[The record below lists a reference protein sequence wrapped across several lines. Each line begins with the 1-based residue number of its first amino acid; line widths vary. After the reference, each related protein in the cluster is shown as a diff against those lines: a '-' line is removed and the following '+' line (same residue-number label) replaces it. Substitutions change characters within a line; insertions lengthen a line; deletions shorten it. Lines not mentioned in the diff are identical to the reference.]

1 MDKKL
6 FLEKL
11 YQLRENIQKVI
22 DYRKEKS
29 SIDINPDSP
38 DAGFTVN
45 AIYLHTGIPNAYDV
59 FYGSLNK
66 QGFYLA
72 ELFDLKYGDEN
83 KYDMNFYQFHMD
95 FFNQTVDVEKLQL
108 AENSLGKLDVML
120 KFTDTLLGEEQ
131 PLDKELAID
140 ALGILNSN
148 INNKLLSVGYRS
160 TEDDVYIVPTD
171 AFIHMDENLLLG
183 ITTSDRYIDKNM
195 KHWVVNRLTHSISD
209 ENASYLITQSGAI
222 ETLWI
227 EKQNRKTIK
236 ESEPSSKEFNSEDTK
251 KDRHDLDGQQD
262 GIVEL
267 NLFTNETIIGRKVPT
282 NLSASTALGLPHQ
295 YPNYSTN
302 KEIYHEVLRNDH
314 KFFSR
319 LPTLYETAKKFDILL
334 ANRTWEI
341 IVDSE
346 DGKVD
351 IYSIN
356 VRKDQFGHLL
366 GLKYLENGSE
376 SPQLDLYNDLINGAI
391 NINRVLVKEKGETTK
406 KMSVM
411 RDFMANINTDSLFF
425 KDISGFKKRTG
436 VSKALYVPKKQI
448 FEGFR
453 ELADKSLV
461 WVTNM
466 SIRNSK
472 VKREIK
478 EFNQKNVLAMLTH
491 KNGED
496 IRVIMFNSEI
506 PNASEKLSKSMNYIE
521 RSDWRL
527 RDQEQVISLMEDLL
541 KQKVNETQ
549 TVQDLIIQHQL
560 ELNLTD
566 IHGDDPSGLVT
577 EFLKS
582 ARESGIT
589 KQEITHVNQ
598 LVNWAKDKSILLA
611 NQQQKN
617 AEITWP
623 KERGEKKIMNP
634 EVKSKLESS
643 SPLVRRSVL
652 ARNDLTEEVIDR
664 LANDSDV
671 SVRALTATYGY
682 RLDKLVH
689 DSEDRVVIEVLQ
701 HMYGLDVIEQNF
713 KLTEEEKANA
723 MKQTEVTND
732 LPAIEKLR
740 VNANLVT
747 KAGYH
752 LEQQYQE
759 NMPFILV
766 ALAGQGYK
774 LDELAQ
780 HENPMVSKLAKYHQN
795 DLKYSLTGTGTKEEK
810 LELIAK
816 GKYRAYFLNDEDP
829 DIRKALI
836 TTKVVYASG
845 GYTAGYAL
853 DVLSQDVDPSVAKL
867 AKEKIIE
874 NQMYLLPENQ
884 IQNPDLE
891 KEQNQEPYYSV
902 APAMEEVEVT
912 PMIDTGIQTLV
923 DNHELQQWKKNPD
936 LYFVKGLKKVAIER
950 QKDGSFKVSEKFAPT
965 DDKSKQRVEEILS
978 KQTGQT
984 QEIKEPEKDFN
995 PLDKENISQYAL
1007 DLIKNYV
1014 ADPQEMKDYLDFMSK
1029 FPNLSPR
1036 NVALIQKQWHGANA
1050 VATYNQWAE
1059 YHEKLGLTADD
1070 IEPSTRV
1077 YKNRKTG
1084 EEKTYTEA
1092 KLSVKAGEKA
1102 EITLFRPIFSDVIPS
1117 LDEKGNIKVDSTG
1130 SPILKLKEYAT
1141 EMEKQAL
1148 KEGKIKVVDQR
1159 RTGFTTYKV
1168 FELSQTNLK
1177 PESYPKA
1184 MPNRHYNFDVDEE
1197 VAKKMIEG
1205 LKDYSNE
1212 IGVPIKIDT
1221 ANNLGNAHGAYYPTL
1236 EMILLNKNN
1245 TPTENIGT
1253 SIHEL
1258 AHATLH
1264 NNKKVEASVAE
1275 FEAEMTSYIVAK
1287 SFGMDTGDKAVHYIA
1302 GWTKNLS
1309 LMDDKQLN
1317 ESLSRV
1323 HKTAQKMIDTINKR
1337 MDPPINKAKEKANN
1351 QQQNMNQPLS
1361 FMSNSARSI

>member
-1 MDKKL
+1 MD
-6 FLEKL
+6 
-11 YQLRENIQKVI
+11 
-22 DYRKEKS
+22 
-29 SIDINPDSP
+29 
-38 DAGFTVN
+38 
-45 AIYLHTGIPNAYDV
+45 
-59 FYGSLNK
+59 
-66 QGFYLA
+66 
-72 ELFDLKYGDEN
+72 
-83 KYDMNFYQFHMD
+83 
-95 FFNQTVDVEKLQL
+95 
-108 AENSLGKLDVML
+108 KLDVML
-120 KFTDTLLGEEQ
+120 KFTDTLLGEDQ

-148 INNKLLSVGYRS
+148 FNTKLLSVGYRS
-160 TEDDVYIVPTD
+160 TEDDVYIVPTND
-171 AFIHMDENLLLG
+171 LIHMEENMLLG

-195 KHWVVNRLTHSISD
+195 NQRVVNRLTHSISD

-236 ESEPSSKEFNSEDTK
+236 VAEPSSKEFDSEDTK
-251 KDRHDLDGQQD
+251 KDRHGLDGQQD
-262 GIVEL
+262 EFHEL

-282 NLSASTALGLPHQ
+282 NLGASSALTVPHQ
-295 YPNYSTN
+295 YLN
-302 KEIYHEVLRNDH
+302 
-314 KFFSR
+314 
-319 LPTLYETAKKFDILL
+319 
-334 ANRTWEI
+334 
-341 IVDSE
+341 
-346 DGKVD
+346 
-351 IYSIN
+351 YSIN
-356 VRKDQFGHLL
+356 DNLYHLLNKKNYQFFERLETLYDSAEKFEEYFANKDWYFVIEDGESFQIEQVHVRDDQFGHLV
-366 GLKYLENGSE
+366 GLRYTDNGSV
-376 SPQLDLYNDLINGAI
+376 SPQKDLYQDLINKKLDFH
-391 NINRVLVKEKGETTK
+391 RTLVQESGGTIK
-406 KMSVM
+406 KISMM
-411 RDFMANINTDSLFF
+411 RDFLADLNQKYIFLNDLNEFKSDVKLSKGVFRHKKNLF
-425 KDISGFKKRTG
+425 
-436 VSKALYVPKKQI
+436 Q
-448 FEGFR
+448 GFR
-453 ELADKSLV
+453 LIENKELR
-461 WVTNM
+461 WITNM
-466 SIRNSK
+466 GFRNKKSK
-472 VKREIK
+472 ELLMLNHKQVI
-478 EFNQKNVLAMLTH
+478 AMLT
-491 KNGED
+491 KDQENPLRIIALNGK
-496 IRVIMFNSEI
+496 IT
-506 PNASEKLSKSMNYIE
+506 NASDKVLRAMDYIDRHE
-521 RSDWRL
+521 WQL
-527 RDQEQVISLMEDLL
+527 KDQQQVAIIMEDLL
-541 KQKVNETQ
+541 KQKVNKTQ
-549 TVQDLIIQHQL
+549 TVQELILQHQI

-577 EFLKS
+577 EFLRS

-598 LVNWAKDKSILLA
+598 LVNWAKDKSIFLA

-617 AEITWP
+617 VEDTWS
-623 KERGEKKIMNP
+623 KKRGDKRMMNP
-634 EVKSKLESS
+634 EVKSKLASS

-652 ARNDLTEEVIDR
+652 ARNDLTEEAIDR
-664 LANDSDV
+664 LANDWDV
-671 SVRALTATYGY
+671 SVRALTATYKY

-689 DSEDRVVIEVLQ
+689 DSEDRVIMEVLQ

-713 KLTEEEKANA
+713 KLTEAEKEVA
-723 MKQTEVTND
+723 KQQMEVTPN
-732 LPAIEKLR
+732 LPSIEKLR
-740 VNANLVT
+740 VNANLVSDV
-747 KAGYH
+747 GYH

-759 NMPFILV
+759 DIPFVLV

-780 HENPMVSKLAKYHQN
+780 HENPMVSSFAKYHQN
-795 DLKYSLTGTGTKEEK
+795 DLQRSLTGTGTKEEK

-836 TTKVVYASG
+836 TSKA

-853 DVLSQDVDPSVAKL
+853 DVLSQDADPSVAKL

-884 IQNPDLE
+884 IQNLELE

-902 APAMEEVEVT
+902 APAMEAVEVT
-912 PMIDTGIQTLV
+912 PMIDSGIQALV

-950 QKDGSFKVSEKFAPT
+950 QEDGSFKVSEKFTPT
-965 DDKSKQRVEEILS
+965 DDKAKQHVEEILS
-978 KQTGQT
+978 KQTGQM

-1117 LDEKGNIKVDSTG
+1117 LDEKGNIKVDSKG

-1221 ANNLGNAHGAYYPTL
+1221 VNNLGNAHGAYYPTL

-1264 NNKKVEASVAE
+1264 NNNKVEASVAE

-1323 HKTAQKMIDTINKR
+1323 HKTAQKMIDTINER
-1337 MDPPINKAKEKANN
+1337 MDPPIDNSKEIANKL
-1351 QQQNMNQPLS
+1351 QQNVNNPLP
-1361 FMSNSARSI
+1361 FMAKAGRSI

>member
-108 AENSLGKLDVML
+108 AENSLDKLDVML
-120 KFTDTLLGEEQ
+120 KFTDTLLLEEQ

-160 TEDDVYIVPTD
+160 TEDDVYIVPTND
-171 AFIHMDENLLLG
+171 LIHMDENMLLG

-195 KHWVVNRLTHSISD
+195 NQGVVNRLTHSISD

-227 EKQNRKTIK
+227 EKQNRQTIK
-236 ESEPSSKEFNSEDTK
+236 ESEASSKEFDSEDTK
-251 KDRHDLDGQQD
+251 KDRHGLDGQQD
-262 GIVEL
+262 EFHEL
-267 NLFTNETIIGRKVPT
+267 NLFTNDSIIGWKVPT
-282 NLSASTALGLPHQ
+282 NLGASSALTVPHQ
-295 YPNYSTN
+295 YLN
-302 KEIYHEVLRNDH
+302 
-314 KFFSR
+314 
-319 LPTLYETAKKFDILL
+319 
-334 ANRTWEI
+334 
-341 IVDSE
+341 
-346 DGKVD
+346 
-351 IYSIN
+351 YSIN
-356 VRKDQFGHLL
+356 DNLYHLLNKKNYQFFERLETLYDSAEKFEEYFANKDWYFVIEDGESFQIEQVHVRDDQFGHLV
-366 GLKYLENGSE
+366 GLRYTDNGSV
-376 SPQLDLYNDLINGAI
+376 SPQKDLYQDLINKKLDFH
-391 NINRVLVKEKGETTK
+391 RTLVQESGGTVK
-406 KMSVM
+406 KISMM
-411 RDFMANINTDSLFF
+411 RDFLADLNQKYIFLNDLNEFKSDVKLSKGVFRHKKNLF
-425 KDISGFKKRTG
+425 
-436 VSKALYVPKKQI
+436 Q
-448 FEGFR
+448 GFR
-453 ELADKSLV
+453 LIENKELR
-461 WVTNM
+461 WITNM
-466 SIRNSK
+466 GFRNTKSK
-472 VKREIK
+472 ELLMLNHKQVI
-478 EFNQKNVLAMLTH
+478 AMLT
-491 KNGED
+491 KDQENPLRIIALNGE
-496 IRVIMFNSEI
+496 IT
-506 PNASEKLSKSMNYIE
+506 NASDKVLKAMDYIDRHE
-521 RSDWRL
+521 WQL
-527 RDQEQVISLMEDLL
+527 KDQQQVAIIMEDLL

-549 TVQDLIIQHQL
+549 TVQELILQHQI

-577 EFLKS
+577 EFLRS
-582 ARESGIT
+582 ARENGIR

-598 LVNWAKDKSILLA
+598 LVNWAKDKSILLS

-617 AEITWP
+617 AEETWP
-623 KERGEKKIMNP
+623 KERGEKRMMNP
-634 EVKSKLESS
+634 EVKSKLASS

-652 ARNDLTEEVIDR
+652 ARNDLTEEAIDR
-664 LANDSDV
+664 LANDWDV

-689 DSEDRVVIEVLQ
+689 DSEERVVIEVLQ

-780 HENPMVSKLAKYHQN
+780 HENPMVSSFAKYHQN
-795 DLKYSLTGTGTKEEK
+795 DLQRSLTGTGTKEEK

-836 TTKVVYASG
+836 TSKA

-853 DVLSQDVDPSVAKL
+853 DVLSQDADPSVAKL

-912 PMIDTGIQTLV
+912 PNIDSGIQALV

-950 QKDGSFKVSEKFAPT
+950 QEDGSFKVSEKFAPT
-965 DDKSKQRVEEILS
+965 DDKAKQRVEEILS
-978 KQTGQT
+978 KQTGQM
-984 QEIKEPEKDFN
+984 QEIKESEKDFN

-1117 LDEKGNIKVDSTG
+1117 LDEKGNIKVDSKG

-1221 ANNLGNAHGAYYPTL
+1221 VNNLGNAHGAYYPTL

-1351 QQQNMNQPLS
+1351 RQQNMNQPLS

>member
-1 MDKKL
+1 MDKKV

-22 DYRKEKS
+22 TYRKERS

-45 AIYLHTGIPNAYDV
+45 AIYLHKGIPNAYDV

-108 AENSLGKLDVML
+108 AENSMDKLDVML

-160 TEDDVYIVPTD
+160 TEEDVYIVPTND
-171 AFIHMDENLLLG
+171 LIHMDENLLLG

-195 KHWVVNRLTHSISD
+195 NQGVVNRLTHSISD

-227 EKQNRKTIK
+227 EKQNR
-236 ESEPSSKEFNSEDTK
+236 
-251 KDRHDLDGQQD
+251 QQ
-262 GIVEL
+262 
-267 NLFTNETIIGRKVPT
+267 
-282 NLSASTALGLPHQ
+282 
-295 YPNYSTN
+295 N
-302 KEIYHEVLRNDH
+302 KE
-314 KFFSR
+314 K
-319 LPTLYETAKKFDILL
+319 T
-334 ANRTWEI
+334 
-341 IVDSE
+341 
-346 DGKVD
+346 
-351 IYSIN
+351 
-356 VRKDQFGHLL
+356 
-366 GLKYLENGSE
+366 
-376 SPQLDLYNDLINGAI
+376 
-391 NINRVLVKEKGETTK
+391 KEQG
-406 KMSVM
+406 V
-411 RDFMANINTDSLFF
+411 NTD
-425 KDISGFKKRTG
+425 
-436 VSKALYVPKKQI
+436 
-448 FEGFR
+448 
-453 ELADKSLV
+453 
-461 WVTNM
+461 
-466 SIRNSK
+466 
-472 VKREIK
+472 
-478 EFNQKNVLAMLTH
+478 
-491 KNGED
+491 
-496 IRVIMFNSEI
+496 
-506 PNASEKLSKSMNYIE
+506 
-521 RSDWRL
+521 
-527 RDQEQVISLMEDLL
+527 
-541 KQKVNETQ
+541 
-549 TVQDLIIQHQL
+549 
-560 ELNLTD
+560 
-566 IHGDDPSGLVT
+566 
-577 EFLKS
+577 
-582 ARESGIT
+582 
-589 KQEITHVNQ
+589 
-598 LVNWAKDKSILLA
+598 
-611 NQQQKN
+611 
-617 AEITWP
+617 
-623 KERGEKKIMNP
+623 MNP
-634 EVKSKLESS
+634 ELKSKLASS

-652 ARNDLTEEVIDR
+652 ARNDLTEEAIDR
-664 LANDSDV
+664 LANDWDV
-671 SVRALTATYGY
+671 SVRALTATNKY
-682 RLDKLVH
+682 RLDKLVY

-950 QKDGSFKVSEKFAPT
+950 QGDGSFKVSEKFAPT

-1070 IEPSTRV
+1070 IEPSIRV

-1084 EEKTYTEA
+1084 EEKIYTEA

-1102 EITLFRPIFSDVIPS
+1102 QITLFRPIFSDVIPT
-1117 LDEKGNIKVDSTG
+1117 LDEKGNIKVDSKG
-1130 SPILKLKEYAT
+1130 SPVLKLKEYAT

-1148 KEGKIKVVDQR
+1148 KEGKIKVVGQR
-1159 RTGFTTYKV
+1159 KTGFTTYKV

-1197 VAKKMIEG
+1197 IAKKMIEG

-1337 MDPPINKAKEKANN
+1337 MDPPIDNSKEIANKL
-1351 QQQNMNQPLS
+1351 QQNVNNPLP
-1361 FMSNSARSI
+1361 FMAKAGRSI

>member
-45 AIYLHTGIPNAYDV
+45 AIYLHKGIPNAYDV

-66 QGFYLA
+66 QGFYSA

-83 KYDMNFYQFHMD
+83 KYDMNFYQFHTD
-95 FFNQTVDVEKLQL
+95 FFNQTVDIEKLQL
-108 AENSLGKLDVML
+108 AENSMDKLDVML

-148 INNKLLSVGYRS
+148 FNTKLLSVGYRS
-160 TEDDVYIVPTD
+160 TEDDVYIVPTN
-171 AFIHMDENLLLG
+171 ALIHMDENMLLG

-195 KHWVVNRLTHSISD
+195 KHWVVNRVTHSISD

-236 ESEPSSKEFNSEDTK
+236 ESEPISKEFDSAYTK
-251 KDRHDLDGQQD
+251 KDRHGLDGQQD
-262 GIVEL
+262 EFHEL
-267 NLFTNETIIGRKVPT
+267 NLFTNDSIIGWKVPT
-282 NLSASTALGLPHQ
+282 NLGASSALTVPHQ
-295 YPNYSTN
+295 YLN
-302 KEIYHEVLRNDH
+302 
-314 KFFSR
+314 
-319 LPTLYETAKKFDILL
+319 
-334 ANRTWEI
+334 
-341 IVDSE
+341 
-346 DGKVD
+346 
-351 IYSIN
+351 YSIN
-356 VRKDQFGHLL
+356 DNLYHLLNKKNYQFFERLETLYDSAEKFEEYFANKDWYFVIEDGESFQIEQVHVRDDQFGHLV
-366 GLKYLENGSE
+366 GLRYTDNGSV
-376 SPQLDLYNDLINGAI
+376 SPQKDLYQDLINKKLDFH
-391 NINRVLVKEKGETTK
+391 RTLVQESGGTVK
-406 KMSVM
+406 KISMM
-411 RDFMANINTDSLFF
+411 RDFLADLNQKYIFLNDLNEFKSDVKLSKGVFRHKKNLF
-425 KDISGFKKRTG
+425 
-436 VSKALYVPKKQI
+436 Q
-448 FEGFR
+448 GFR
-453 ELADKSLV
+453 LIENKELR
-461 WVTNM
+461 WITNM
-466 SIRNSK
+466 GFRNKKSK
-472 VKREIK
+472 ELLMLNHKQVI
-478 EFNQKNVLAMLTH
+478 AMLT
-491 KNGED
+491 KDQENPLRIIALNGE
-496 IRVIMFNSEI
+496 IT
-506 PNASEKLSKSMNYIE
+506 NASDKVLRAMDYIDRHE
-521 RSDWRL
+521 WQL
-527 RDQEQVISLMEDLL
+527 KDQQQVAIIMEDLL

-549 TVQDLIIQHQL
+549 TVQELILQHQL

-577 EFLKS
+577 EFLRS

-598 LVNWAKDKSILLA
+598 LVNWAKDKSIFLA

-617 AEITWP
+617 VEDTWSE
-623 KERGEKKIMNP
+623 ERGDKRMMNP
-634 EVKSKLESS
+634 EVKSKLASS

-652 ARNDLTEEVIDR
+652 ARNDLTEEAIDR
-664 LANDSDV
+664 PANDWDV
-671 SVRALTATYGY
+671 SVRALTATNKY

-701 HMYGLDVIEQNF
+701 HMYGLDVIEKNF
-713 KLTEEEKANA
+713 KLTKEEKANA

-759 NMPFILV
+759 NIPFILV

-795 DLKYSLTGTGTKEEK
+795 DLKRSLTGTGTKEEK
-810 LELIAK
+810 LDLIAK

-867 AKEKIIE
+867 AKEKIVE

-884 IQNPDLE
+884 IQNPNLE

-912 PMIDTGIQTLV
+912 SMIDTGIQTLV

-950 QKDGSFKVSEKFAPT
+950 QEDGSFKVSEKFAPT

-1059 YHEKLGLTADD
+1059 YHEKLGLTASD

-1102 EITLFRPIFSDVIPS
+1102 QITLFRPIFSDVIPT
-1117 LDEKGNIKVDSTG
+1117 LDEKGNIKVDSKG
-1130 SPILKLKEYAT
+1130 SPVLKLKEYAT

-1148 KEGKIKVVDQR
+1148 KEGKIKVVGQR
-1159 RTGFTTYKV
+1159 KTGFTTYKV

-1197 VAKKMIEG
+1197 IAKKMIEG

-1221 ANNLGNAHGAYYPTL
+1221 ANNLGNAHGAYYPIL

>member
-1 MDKKL
+1 MDKKV

-22 DYRKEKS
+22 TYRKERS

-45 AIYLHTGIPNAYDV
+45 AIYLHKGIPNAYDV

-108 AENSLGKLDVML
+108 AENSMDKLDVML
-120 KFTDTLLGEEQ
+120 KFTDTLLGEDQ

-148 INNKLLSVGYRS
+148 FNTKLLSVGYRS
-160 TEDDVYIVPTD
+160 TEDDVYIVPTND
-171 AFIHMDENLLLG
+171 LIHMEENMLLG

-195 KHWVVNRLTHSISD
+195 NQRVVNRLTHSISD

-236 ESEPSSKEFNSEDTK
+236 VAEPSSKEFDSEDTK
-251 KDRHDLDGQQD
+251 KDRHGLDGQQD
-262 GIVEL
+262 EFHEL
-267 NLFTNETIIGRKVPT
+267 NLFTNDSIIGWKVPT
-282 NLSASTALGLPHQ
+282 NLGASSALTVPHQ
-295 YPNYSTN
+295 YLN
-302 KEIYHEVLRNDH
+302 
-314 KFFSR
+314 
-319 LPTLYETAKKFDILL
+319 
-334 ANRTWEI
+334 
-341 IVDSE
+341 
-346 DGKVD
+346 
-351 IYSIN
+351 YSIN
-356 VRKDQFGHLL
+356 DNLYHLLNKKNYQFFERLETLYDSAEKFEEYFANKDWYFVIEDGESFQIEQVHVRDDQFGHLV
-366 GLKYLENGSE
+366 GLRYTDNGSV
-376 SPQLDLYNDLINGAI
+376 SPQKDLYQDLINKKLDFH
-391 NINRVLVKEKGETTK
+391 RTLVQESGGTIK
-406 KMSVM
+406 KISMM
-411 RDFMANINTDSLFF
+411 RDFLADLNQKYIFLNDLNEFKSDVKLSKGVFRHKKNLF
-425 KDISGFKKRTG
+425 
-436 VSKALYVPKKQI
+436 Q
-448 FEGFR
+448 GFR
-453 ELADKSLV
+453 LIENKELR
-461 WVTNM
+461 WITNM
-466 SIRNSK
+466 GFRNKKSK
-472 VKREIK
+472 ELLMLNHKQVI
-478 EFNQKNVLAMLTH
+478 AMLT
-491 KNGED
+491 KDQENPLRIIALNGK
-496 IRVIMFNSEI
+496 IT
-506 PNASEKLSKSMNYIE
+506 NASDKVLRAMDYIDRHE
-521 RSDWRL
+521 WQL
-527 RDQEQVISLMEDLL
+527 KDQQQVAIIMEDLL
-541 KQKVNETQ
+541 KQKVNKTQ
-549 TVQDLIIQHQL
+549 TVQELILQHQI

-577 EFLKS
+577 EFLRS

-598 LVNWAKDKSILLA
+598 LVNWAKDKSIFLA

-617 AEITWP
+617 VEDTWS
-623 KERGEKKIMNP
+623 KKRGDKRMMNP
-634 EVKSKLESS
+634 EVKSKLASS

-652 ARNDLTEEVIDR
+652 ARNDLTEEAIDR
-664 LANDSDV
+664 LANDWDV
-671 SVRALTATYGY
+671 SVRALTATYKY

-689 DSEDRVVIEVLQ
+689 DSEDRVIMEVLQ

-713 KLTEEEKANA
+713 KLTEVEKEIV
-723 MKQTEVTND
+723 KQQTEVTND

-759 NMPFILV
+759 NIPFILV
-766 ALAGQGYK
+766 ALSGQGYK

-795 DLKYSLTGTGTKEEK
+795 DLQRSLTGAGTKEEK

-836 TTKVVYASG
+836 STKVAYASG

-853 DVLSQDVDPSVAKL
+853 DVLSQDADPSVAKL

-884 IQNPDLE
+884 IQNPDLK

-902 APAMEEVEVT
+902 APAMETVEVT
-912 PMIDTGIQTLV
+912 PMIDSGIQALV

-950 QKDGSFKVSEKFAPT
+950 QEDGSFKVSEKFAPT
-965 DDKSKQRVEEILS
+965 DDKAKQRVEEILS
-978 KQTGQT
+978 KQTGQM

-1117 LDEKGNIKVDSTG
+1117 LDEKGNIKVDSKG

-1258 AHATLH
+1258 AHGTLH

-1309 LMDDKQLN
+1309 LMDGKQLN

-1337 MDPPINKAKEKANN
+1337 MDPPINKAKEKVNN

>member
-45 AIYLHTGIPNAYDV
+45 AIYLHKGIPNAYDV

-83 KYDMNFYQFHMD
+83 KYDMNFYQFHTD
-95 FFNQTVDVEKLQL
+95 FFNQTVDIEKLQL
-108 AENSLGKLDVML
+108 AENSMDKLDVML

-148 INNKLLSVGYRS
+148 FNTKLLSVGYRS
-160 TEDDVYIVPTD
+160 TEDDVYIVPTN
-171 AFIHMDENLLLG
+171 ALIHMDESMLLG

-195 KHWVVNRLTHSISD
+195 KHWVVNRVTHSISD

-236 ESEPSSKEFNSEDTK
+236 ESEPSSKEFDSAYTK
-251 KDRHDLDGQQD
+251 KDRHGLDGQQD
-262 GIVEL
+262 EFHEL
-267 NLFTNETIIGRKVPT
+267 NLFTNDSIIGWKVPT
-282 NLSASTALGLPHQ
+282 NLGASSALTVPHQ
-295 YPNYSTN
+295 YLN
-302 KEIYHEVLRNDH
+302 
-314 KFFSR
+314 
-319 LPTLYETAKKFDILL
+319 
-334 ANRTWEI
+334 
-341 IVDSE
+341 
-346 DGKVD
+346 
-351 IYSIN
+351 YSIN
-356 VRKDQFGHLL
+356 DNLYHLLNKKNYQFFERLETLYDSAEKFEEYFANKDWYFVIEDGESFQIEQVHVRDDQFGHLV
-366 GLKYLENGSE
+366 GLRYTDNGSV
-376 SPQLDLYNDLINGAI
+376 SPQKDLYQDLINKKLDFH
-391 NINRVLVKEKGETTK
+391 RTLVQESGGTVK
-406 KMSVM
+406 KISMM
-411 RDFMANINTDSLFF
+411 RDFLADLNQKYIFLNDLNEFKSDVKLSKGVFRHKKNLF
-425 KDISGFKKRTG
+425 
-436 VSKALYVPKKQI
+436 Q
-448 FEGFR
+448 GFR
-453 ELADKSLV
+453 LIENKELR
-461 WVTNM
+461 WITNM
-466 SIRNSK
+466 GFRNKKSK
-472 VKREIK
+472 ELLMLNYKQVI
-478 EFNQKNVLAMLTH
+478 AMLT
-491 KNGED
+491 KDQENPLRIIALNGE
-496 IRVIMFNSEI
+496 IT
-506 PNASEKLSKSMNYIE
+506 NASDKVLRAMDYIDRHE
-521 RSDWRL
+521 WQL
-527 RDQEQVISLMEDLL
+527 KDQQQVAIIMEDLL

-549 TVQDLIIQHQL
+549 TVQELILQHQL

-577 EFLKS
+577 EFLRS

-598 LVNWAKDKSILLA
+598 LVNWAKDKSIFLA

-617 AEITWP
+617 VEDTWSE
-623 KERGEKKIMNP
+623 ERGDKRMMNP
-634 EVKSKLESS
+634 EVKSKLASS

-652 ARNDLTEEVIDR
+652 ARNDLTEEAIDR
-664 LANDSDV
+664 LANDWDV
-671 SVRALTATYGY
+671 SVRALTATNKY

-701 HMYGLDVIEQNF
+701 HMYGLDVIEKNF

-759 NMPFILV
+759 NIPFILV

-774 LDELAQ
+774 LDELDQ

-795 DLKYSLTGTGTKEEK
+795 DLKRSLTGTGTKEEK
-810 LELIAK
+810 LDLIAK

-867 AKEKIIE
+867 AKEKIVE

-884 IQNPDLE
+884 IQNPNLE

-912 PMIDTGIQTLV
+912 SMIDTGIQTLV

-950 QKDGSFKVSEKFAPT
+950 QEDGSFKVSEKFAPT

-1059 YHEKLGLTADD
+1059 YHEKLGLTASD

-1102 EITLFRPIFSDVIPS
+1102 QITLFRPIFSDVIPT
-1117 LDEKGNIKVDSTG
+1117 LDEKGNIKVDSKG
-1130 SPILKLKEYAT
+1130 SPVLKLKEYAT

-1148 KEGKIKVVDQR
+1148 KEGKIKVVGQR
-1159 RTGFTTYKV
+1159 KTGFTTYKV

-1197 VAKKMIEG
+1197 IAKKMIEG

-1221 ANNLGNAHGAYYPTL
+1221 ANNLGNAHGAYYPIL

-1337 MDPPINKAKEKANN
+1337 MDPPIDNSKEIANKL
-1351 QQQNMNQPLS
+1351 QQNVNNPLP
-1361 FMSNSARSI
+1361 FMAKAGRSI

>member
-29 SIDINPDSP
+29 FVDINLDSP

-45 AIYLHTGIPNAYDV
+45 AIYLHKGIPNAYDV

-108 AENSLGKLDVML
+108 AENSMDKLDVML
-120 KFTDTLLGEEQ
+120 KFTDTLLGEDQ

-140 ALGILNSN
+140 ALRILNSN
-148 INNKLLSVGYRS
+148 FNTKLLSVGYRS
-160 TEDDVYIVPTD
+160 TEDDVYIVPTND
-171 AFIHMDENLLLG
+171 LIHMEENMLLG

-195 KHWVVNRLTHSISD
+195 NQRVVNRLTHSISD

-236 ESEPSSKEFNSEDTK
+236 VAEPSSKEFDSEDTK
-251 KDRHDLDGQQD
+251 KDRHGLDGQQD
-262 GIVEL
+262 EFHEL
-267 NLFTNETIIGRKVPT
+267 NLFTNDSIIGWKVPT
-282 NLSASTALGLPHQ
+282 NLGASSALTVPHQ
-295 YPNYSTN
+295 YLN
-302 KEIYHEVLRNDH
+302 
-314 KFFSR
+314 
-319 LPTLYETAKKFDILL
+319 
-334 ANRTWEI
+334 
-341 IVDSE
+341 
-346 DGKVD
+346 
-351 IYSIN
+351 YSIN
-356 VRKDQFGHLL
+356 DNLYHLLNKKNYQFFERLETLYDSAEKFEEYFANKDWYFVIEDGESFQIEQVHVRDDQFGHLV
-366 GLKYLENGSE
+366 GLRYTDNGSV
-376 SPQLDLYNDLINGAI
+376 SPQKDLYQDLINKKLDCH
-391 NINRVLVKEKGETTK
+391 RTLVQESGGTVK
-406 KMSVM
+406 KISMM
-411 RDFMANINTDSLFF
+411 RDFLADLNQKYIFLNDLNEFKSDVKLSKGVFRHKKNLF
-425 KDISGFKKRTG
+425 
-436 VSKALYVPKKQI
+436 Q
-448 FEGFR
+448 GFR
-453 ELADKSLV
+453 LIENKELR
-461 WVTNM
+461 WITNM
-466 SIRNSK
+466 GFRNKKSK
-472 VKREIK
+472 ELLMLNHKQVI
-478 EFNQKNVLAMLTH
+478 AMLT
-491 KNGED
+491 KDQENPLRIIALNGK
-496 IRVIMFNSEI
+496 IT
-506 PNASEKLSKSMNYIE
+506 NASDKVLRAMDYIDRHE
-521 RSDWRL
+521 WQL
-527 RDQEQVISLMEDLL
+527 KDQQQVAIIMEDLL
-541 KQKVNETQ
+541 KQKVNKTQ
-549 TVQDLIIQHQL
+549 TVQELILQHQI

-577 EFLKS
+577 EFLRS

-598 LVNWAKDKSILLA
+598 LVNWAKDKSIFLA

-617 AEITWP
+617 VEDTWS
-623 KERGEKKIMNP
+623 KKRGDKRMMNP
-634 EVKSKLESS
+634 EVKSKLASS

-652 ARNDLTEEVIDR
+652 ARNDLTEEAIDR
-664 LANDSDV
+664 LANDWDV
-671 SVRALTATYGY
+671 SVRALTATYKY

-689 DSEDRVVIEVLQ
+689 DSEDRVIMEVLQ

-713 KLTEEEKANA
+713 KLTEAEKEVA
-723 MKQTEVTND
+723 KQQMEVTPN
-732 LPAIEKLR
+732 LPSIEKLR
-740 VNANLVT
+740 VNANLVSDV
-747 KAGYH
+747 GYH

-759 NMPFILV
+759 DIPFVLV

-780 HENPMVSKLAKYHQN
+780 HENPMVSSFAKYHQN
-795 DLKYSLTGTGTKEEK
+795 DLQRSLTGTGTKEEK

-836 TTKVVYASG
+836 TSKA

-853 DVLSQDVDPSVAKL
+853 DVLSQDADPSVAKL

-884 IQNPDLE
+884 IQNLELE

-902 APAMEEVEVT
+902 APAMEAVEVT
-912 PMIDTGIQTLV
+912 PMIDSGIQALV

-950 QKDGSFKVSEKFAPT
+950 QEDGSFKVSEKFTPT
-965 DDKSKQRVEEILS
+965 DDKAKQHVEEILS
-978 KQTGQT
+978 KQTGQM

-1117 LDEKGNIKVDSTG
+1117 LDEKGNIKVDSKG

-1221 ANNLGNAHGAYYPTL
+1221 VNNLGNAHGAYYPTL

-1264 NNKKVEASVAE
+1264 NNNKVEASVAE

-1337 MDPPINKAKEKANN
+1337 MDPPINKAKEKVNN
-1351 QQQNMNQPLS
+1351 QQQNMNPPLS

>member
-72 ELFDLKYGDEN
+72 ELFDLKYGEEN
-83 KYDMNFYQFHMD
+83 KYDMNFYQFHTD
-95 FFNQTVDVEKLQL
+95 FFNQTIDVEKLQL
-108 AENSLGKLDVML
+108 AENSMDKLDVML
-120 KFTDTLLGEEQ
+120 KFTDTLLGEDQ

-148 INNKLLSVGYRS
+148 FNTKLLSVGYRS
-160 TEDDVYIVPTD
+160 TEDDVYIVPTND
-171 AFIHMDENLLLG
+171 LIHMDENMLLG

-195 KHWVVNRLTHSISD
+195 KHWVVNRVTHSISD

-236 ESEPSSKEFNSEDTK
+236 ESEPSSKEFDSADTK
-251 KDRHDLDGQQD
+251 KDRHGLDGQQD
-262 GIVEL
+262 EFHEL
-267 NLFTNETIIGRKVPT
+267 NLFTNDSIIGWKVPT
-282 NLSASTALGLPHQ
+282 NLGASSALTVPHQ
-295 YPNYSTN
+295 YLN
-302 KEIYHEVLRNDH
+302 
-314 KFFSR
+314 
-319 LPTLYETAKKFDILL
+319 
-334 ANRTWEI
+334 
-341 IVDSE
+341 
-346 DGKVD
+346 
-351 IYSIN
+351 YSIN
-356 VRKDQFGHLL
+356 DNLYHLLNKKNYQFFERLETLYDSAEKFEEYFANKDWYFVIEDGESFQIEQVHVRDDQFGHLV
-366 GLKYLENGSE
+366 GLRYTDNGSV
-376 SPQLDLYNDLINGAI
+376 SPQKDLYQDLINKKLDFH
-391 NINRVLVKEKGETTK
+391 RTLVQESGGTVK
-406 KMSVM
+406 KISMM
-411 RDFMANINTDSLFF
+411 RDFLADLNQKYIFLNDLNEFKSDVKLSKGVFRHKKNLF
-425 KDISGFKKRTG
+425 
-436 VSKALYVPKKQI
+436 Q
-448 FEGFR
+448 GFR
-453 ELADKSLV
+453 LIENKELR
-461 WVTNM
+461 WITNM
-466 SIRNSK
+466 GFRNKKSK
-472 VKREIK
+472 ELLMLNHKQVI
-478 EFNQKNVLAMLTH
+478 AMLT
-491 KNGED
+491 KDQENPLRIIALNGE
-496 IRVIMFNSEI
+496 IT
-506 PNASEKLSKSMNYIE
+506 NASDKVLRAMDYIDMHE
-521 RSDWRL
+521 WQL
-527 RDQEQVISLMEDLL
+527 KDQQQVAIIMEELL
-541 KQKVNETQ
+541 KQKVNEKQ

-577 EFLKS
+577 EFLRS
-582 ARESGIT
+582 ARDSGIT
-589 KQEITHVNQ
+589 KLEITHVNQ

-617 AEITWP
+617 AEDTWP
-623 KERGEKKIMNP
+623 KERGEKRMMNP
-634 EVKSKLESS
+634 EVKSKLASR

-652 ARNDLTEEVIDR
+652 ARNDLTEEAIDR
-664 LANDSDV
+664 LANDSDA
-671 SVRALTATYGY
+671 SVRALTATYKY

-759 NMPFILV
+759 NIPFILV

-795 DLKYSLTGTGTKEEK
+795 DLQRSLTGTGTKEEK

-816 GKYRAYFLNDEDP
+816 GKYRAYFLTDEDP

-836 TTKVVYASG
+836 TTKVNYGSG

-853 DVLSQDVDPSVAKL
+853 DVLSQDADPSVAKL
-867 AKEKIIE
+867 AKEKVVE

-891 KEQNQEPYYSV
+891 KAPNPNPYYSV
-902 APAMEEVEVT
+902 APAMEAVEVT
-912 PMIDTGIQTLV
+912 PMIDTGIQALV
-923 DNHELQQWKKNPD
+923 DNHELQQWKKYPD

-950 QKDGSFKVSEKFAPT
+950 QEDGSFRVSEKFAPT
-965 DDKSKQRVEEILS
+965 DDKAKQRVEEILS
-978 KQTGQT
+978 KQTGQM

-1050 VATYNQWAE
+1050 VATYNQWTE

-1102 EITLFRPIFSDVIPS
+1102 QITLFRPIFSDVIPT
-1117 LDEKGNIKVDSTG
+1117 LDEKGNIKVDSKG
-1130 SPILKLKEYAT
+1130 SPVLKLKEYAT

-1148 KEGKIKVVDQR
+1148 KEGKIKVVGQR

-1184 MPNRHYNFDVDEE
+1184 MPNRHYNFDIDEE

>member
-1 MDKKL
+1 MDKKV

-22 DYRKEKS
+22 TYRKERS

-45 AIYLHTGIPNAYDV
+45 AIYLHKGIPNAYDV
-59 FYGSLNK
+59 FYGSINK
-66 QGFYLA
+66 QGFYLS
-72 ELFDLKYGDEN
+72 ELFDLKYGTEN
-83 KYDMNFYQFHMD
+83 KYDMNFYQFHTD

-108 AENSLGKLDVML
+108 AENSMDKLDVML

-160 TEDDVYIVPTD
+160 TEEDVYIVPTND
-171 AFIHMDENLLLG
+171 LIHMDENLLLG

-195 KHWVVNRLTHSISD
+195 NQGVVNRLTHSISD

-227 EKQNRKTIK
+227 EKQNR
-236 ESEPSSKEFNSEDTK
+236 
-251 KDRHDLDGQQD
+251 QQ
-262 GIVEL
+262 
-267 NLFTNETIIGRKVPT
+267 
-282 NLSASTALGLPHQ
+282 
-295 YPNYSTN
+295 N
-302 KEIYHEVLRNDH
+302 KE
-314 KFFSR
+314 K
-319 LPTLYETAKKFDILL
+319 T
-334 ANRTWEI
+334 
-341 IVDSE
+341 
-346 DGKVD
+346 
-351 IYSIN
+351 
-356 VRKDQFGHLL
+356 
-366 GLKYLENGSE
+366 
-376 SPQLDLYNDLINGAI
+376 
-391 NINRVLVKEKGETTK
+391 KEQG
-406 KMSVM
+406 V
-411 RDFMANINTDSLFF
+411 NTD
-425 KDISGFKKRTG
+425 
-436 VSKALYVPKKQI
+436 
-448 FEGFR
+448 
-453 ELADKSLV
+453 
-461 WVTNM
+461 
-466 SIRNSK
+466 
-472 VKREIK
+472 
-478 EFNQKNVLAMLTH
+478 
-491 KNGED
+491 
-496 IRVIMFNSEI
+496 
-506 PNASEKLSKSMNYIE
+506 
-521 RSDWRL
+521 
-527 RDQEQVISLMEDLL
+527 
-541 KQKVNETQ
+541 
-549 TVQDLIIQHQL
+549 
-560 ELNLTD
+560 
-566 IHGDDPSGLVT
+566 
-577 EFLKS
+577 
-582 ARESGIT
+582 
-589 KQEITHVNQ
+589 
-598 LVNWAKDKSILLA
+598 
-611 NQQQKN
+611 
-617 AEITWP
+617 
-623 KERGEKKIMNP
+623 MNP
-634 EVKSKLESS
+634 ELKSKLASS

-652 ARNDLTEEVIDR
+652 ARNDLTEEAIDR
-664 LANDSDV
+664 LANDWDV
-671 SVRALTATYGY
+671 SVRALTATNKY
-682 RLDKLVH
+682 RLDKLVY

-950 QKDGSFKVSEKFAPT
+950 QGDGSFKVSEKFAPT

-1070 IEPSTRV
+1070 IEPSIRV

-1084 EEKTYTEA
+1084 EEKIYTEA

-1102 EITLFRPIFSDVIPS
+1102 QITLFRPIFSDVIPT
-1117 LDEKGNIKVDSTG
+1117 LDEKGNIKVDSKG
-1130 SPILKLKEYAT
+1130 SPVLKLKEYAT

-1148 KEGKIKVVDQR
+1148 KEGKIKVVGQR
-1159 RTGFTTYKV
+1159 KTGFTTYKV

-1197 VAKKMIEG
+1197 IAKKMIEG

-1264 NNKKVEASVAE
+1264 NNKKVEAPVAE

-1337 MDPPINKAKEKANN
+1337 MDPPIDNSKEIANKL
-1351 QQQNMNQPLS
+1351 QQNVNNPLP
-1361 FMSNSARSI
+1361 FMAKADRSI

>member
-1 MDKKL
+1 MDKKV

-22 DYRKEKS
+22 TYRKERS

-45 AIYLHTGIPNAYDV
+45 AIYLHKGIPNAYDV
-59 FYGSLNK
+59 FYGSINK

-72 ELFDLKYGDEN
+72 ELFDLKYGTEN
-83 KYDMNFYQFHMD
+83 KYDMNFYQFHTD

-108 AENSLGKLDVML
+108 AENSMDKLDVML

-148 INNKLLSVGYRS
+148 FNTKLLSVSYRS

-171 AFIHMDENLLLG
+171 DFIHMDENMLLG

-209 ENASYLITQSGAI
+209 EDASYLITQSGAI

-251 KDRHDLDGQQD
+251 KDRHGLDGQQD

-267 NLFTNETIIGRKVPT
+267 NLFTNEIIIGRKVPT

-302 KEIYHEVLRNDH
+302 KENYHEVLRNDH

-319 LPTLYETAKKFDILL
+319 LPTLYETVKKFDILL

-341 IVDSE
+341 IVDSD

-366 GLKYLENGSE
+366 GLKYLENGSQ
-376 SPQLDLYNDLINGAI
+376 SPQLDLYNDLINGAL

-411 RDFMANINTDSLFF
+411 RDFMANINSNSSFF

-436 VSKALYVPKKQI
+436 VSKALYIPKKQI

-496 IRVIMFNSEI
+496 IHVIMFNSEI

-521 RSDWRL
+521 RSEWRL
-527 RDQEQVISLMEDLL
+527 RDQQQVISLMEELL
-541 KQKVNETQ
+541 KQKVNEKQ

-577 EFLKS
+577 EFLRS

-598 LVNWAKDKSILLA
+598 LVNWAKDKSIFLA

-617 AEITWP
+617 VEDTWS
-623 KERGEKKIMNP
+623 KKRGDKRMMNP
-634 EVKSKLESS
+634 EVKSKLASS

-652 ARNDLTEEVIDR
+652 ARNDLTEEAIDR
-664 LANDSDV
+664 LANDWDV
-671 SVRALTATYGY
+671 SVRALTATYKY

-689 DSEDRVVIEVLQ
+689 DSEDRVIMEVLQ

-713 KLTEEEKANA
+713 KLTEAEKEVA
-723 MKQTEVTND
+723 KQQMEVTPN
-732 LPAIEKLR
+732 LPSIEKLR
-740 VNANLVT
+740 VNANLVSDV
-747 KAGYH
+747 GYH

-759 NMPFILV
+759 DIPFVLV

-780 HENPMVSKLAKYHQN
+780 HENPMVSSFAKYHQN
-795 DLKYSLTGTGTKEEK
+795 DLQRSLTGTGTKEEK

-836 TTKVVYASG
+836 TSKT

-853 DVLSQDVDPSVAKL
+853 DVLSQDADPSVAKL

-912 PMIDTGIQTLV
+912 PNIDSGIQALV

-950 QKDGSFKVSEKFAPT
+950 QEDGSFKVSEKFAPT
-965 DDKSKQRVEEILS
+965 DDKAKQRVEEILS
-978 KQTGQT
+978 KQTGQM
-984 QEIKEPEKDFN
+984 QEIKESEKDFN

-1059 YHEKLGLTADD
+1059 YHEKLGLTASD

-1102 EITLFRPIFSDVIPS
+1102 EITLFRPIFSDVIPT
-1117 LDEKGNIKVDSTG
+1117 LDEKGNIKVDSKG
-1130 SPILKLKEYAT
+1130 SPVLKLKEYAT

-1148 KEGKIKVVDQR
+1148 KEGKIKVVGQR
-1159 RTGFTTYKV
+1159 KTGFTTYKV

-1197 VAKKMIEG
+1197 IAKKMIEG

>member
-29 SIDINPDSP
+29 SIDINLDSP

-95 FFNQTVDVEKLQL
+95 FFNQMVDVEKLQL

-209 ENASYLITQSGAI
+209 ENASYLIIQSGAI

-236 ESEPSSKEFNSEDTK
+236 ESEPSSKEFDSEDTK
-251 KDRHDLDGQQD
+251 KDRHGLDGQQD
-262 GIVEL
+262 EFHEL
-267 NLFTNETIIGRKVPT
+267 NLFTNDSIIGWKVPT
-282 NLSASTALGLPHQ
+282 NLGASSALTVPHQ
-295 YPNYSTN
+295 YLN
-302 KEIYHEVLRNDH
+302 
-314 KFFSR
+314 
-319 LPTLYETAKKFDILL
+319 
-334 ANRTWEI
+334 
-341 IVDSE
+341 
-346 DGKVD
+346 
-351 IYSIN
+351 YSIN
-356 VRKDQFGHLL
+356 DNLYHLLNKKNYQFFERLETLYDSAEKFEEYFANKDWYFVIEDGESFQIEQVHVRDDQFGHLV
-366 GLKYLENGSE
+366 GLRYTDNGSV
-376 SPQLDLYNDLINGAI
+376 SPQKDLYQDLINKKLDFH
-391 NINRVLVKEKGETTK
+391 RTLVQESGGTVK
-406 KMSVM
+406 KISMM
-411 RDFMANINTDSLFF
+411 RDFLADLNQKYIFLNDLNEFKSDVKLSKGVFRHKKNLF
-425 KDISGFKKRTG
+425 
-436 VSKALYVPKKQI
+436 Q
-448 FEGFR
+448 GFR
-453 ELADKSLV
+453 LIENKELR
-461 WVTNM
+461 WITNM
-466 SIRNSK
+466 GFRNKKSK
-472 VKREIK
+472 ELLMLNHKQVI
-478 EFNQKNVLAMLTH
+478 AMLT
-491 KNGED
+491 KDQENPLRIIALNGE
-496 IRVIMFNSEI
+496 IT
-506 PNASEKLSKSMNYIE
+506 NASDKVLRAMDYIDRHE
-521 RSDWRL
+521 WQL
-527 RDQEQVISLMEDLL
+527 KDQQQVAIIMEDLL
-541 KQKVNETQ
+541 KQKVNEKQ

-577 EFLKS
+577 EFLRS

-598 LVNWAKDKSILLA
+598 LVNWAKDKSIFLE

-617 AEITWP
+617 AEDTSS
-623 KERGEKKIMNP
+623 KERGEKIMMNP
-634 EVKSKLESS
+634 EVKSKLASS

-652 ARNDLTEEVIDR
+652 ARDDLTEEAIDR
-664 LANDSDV
+664 LANDWDV
-671 SVRALTATYGY
+671 SVRALTATNKY
-682 RLDKLVH
+682 RLDKLVY

-759 NMPFILV
+759 NIPFILV

-795 DLKYSLTGTGTKEEK
+795 DLQRSLTGAGTKEEK

-836 TTKVVYASG
+836 TSKAVYASG

-912 PMIDTGIQTLV
+912 PNIDSSIQALV

-950 QKDGSFKVSEKFAPT
+950 QEDGSFKVSEKFAPT
-965 DDKSKQRVEEILS
+965 DDKAKQRVEEILS
-978 KQTGQT
+978 KQTGQM

-1014 ADPQEMKDYLDFMSK
+1014 ADLQEMKDYLDFMSK

-1036 NVALIQKQWHGANA
+1036 NVALIQRQWHGANA

-1059 YHEKLGLTADD
+1059 YHEKLGLTAGD

-1102 EITLFRPIFSDVIPS
+1102 QITLFRPIFSDVIPT
-1117 LDEKGNIKVDSTG
+1117 LDEKGNIKVDSKG
-1130 SPILKLKEYAT
+1130 SPVLKLKEYAT

-1148 KEGKIKVVDQR
+1148 KEGKIKVVGQR
-1159 RTGFTTYKV
+1159 KTGFTTYKV

-1197 VAKKMIEG
+1197 IAKKMIEG

-1264 NNKKVEASVAE
+1264 NNKKVEATVAE

-1287 SFGMDTGDKAVHYIA
+1287 TFGMDTGDKAVHYIA

>member
-1 MDKKL
+1 MDKKV

-22 DYRKEKS
+22 TYRKERS

-38 DAGFTVN
+38 DAGLTVN
-45 AIYLHTGIPNAYDV
+45 AIYLHKGIPNAYDV
-59 FYGSLNK
+59 FYGSINK

-72 ELFDLKYGDEN
+72 ELFDLKYGTEN
-83 KYDMNFYQFHMD
+83 KYDMNFYQFHTD
-95 FFNQTVDVEKLQL
+95 FFNQKVDVEKLQL
-108 AENSLGKLDVML
+108 AENSLDKLDVML
-120 KFTDTLLGEEQ
+120 KFTDTLLLEEQ

-160 TEDDVYIVPTD
+160 TEDDVYIVPTND
-171 AFIHMDENLLLG
+171 LIHMDENMLLG

-195 KHWVVNRLTHSISD
+195 NQGVVNRLTHSISD

-227 EKQNRKTIK
+227 EKQNRQTIK
-236 ESEPSSKEFNSEDTK
+236 ESEASSKEFDSEDTK
-251 KDRHDLDGQQD
+251 KDRHGLDGQQD
-262 GIVEL
+262 EFHEL
-267 NLFTNETIIGRKVPT
+267 NLFTNDSIIGWKVPT
-282 NLSASTALGLPHQ
+282 NLGASSALTVPHQ
-295 YPNYSTN
+295 YLN
-302 KEIYHEVLRNDH
+302 
-314 KFFSR
+314 
-319 LPTLYETAKKFDILL
+319 
-334 ANRTWEI
+334 
-341 IVDSE
+341 
-346 DGKVD
+346 
-351 IYSIN
+351 YSIN
-356 VRKDQFGHLL
+356 DNLYHLLNKKNYQFFERLETLYDSAEKFEEYFANKDWYFVIEDGESFQIEQVHVRDDQFGHLV
-366 GLKYLENGSE
+366 GLRYTDNGSV
-376 SPQLDLYNDLINGAI
+376 SPQKALYQDLINKKLDFH
-391 NINRVLVKEKGETTK
+391 RTLVQESGGTVK
-406 KMSVM
+406 KISMM
-411 RDFMANINTDSLFF
+411 RDFLADLNQKYIFLNDLNEFKSDVKLSKGVFRHKKNLF
-425 KDISGFKKRTG
+425 
-436 VSKALYVPKKQI
+436 Q
-448 FEGFR
+448 GFR
-453 ELADKSLV
+453 LIENKGLR
-461 WVTNM
+461 WITNM
-466 SIRNSK
+466 GFRNKKSK
-472 VKREIK
+472 ELLMLNHKQVI
-478 EFNQKNVLAMLTH
+478 AMLT
-491 KNGED
+491 KDQENPLRIIALNGE
-496 IRVIMFNSEI
+496 IT
-506 PNASEKLSKSMNYIE
+506 NASDKVLRAMDYIDRHE
-521 RSDWRL
+521 WQL
-527 RDQEQVISLMEDLL
+527 KDQQQVAIIMEDLL

-549 TVQDLIIQHQL
+549 TVQELILQHQI

-577 EFLKS
+577 EFLRS
-582 ARESGIT
+582 ARENGIR

-598 LVNWAKDKSILLA
+598 LVNWAKDKSILLS

-617 AEITWP
+617 AEETLP
-623 KERGEKKIMNP
+623 KERGEKRMMNP
-634 EVKSKLESS
+634 EVKSKLASS

-652 ARNDLTEEVIDR
+652 ARNDLTEEAIDR
-664 LANDSDV
+664 LANDWDV

-689 DSEDRVVIEVLQ
+689 DSEERVVIEVLQ

-780 HENPMVSKLAKYHQN
+780 HENLMVSKLAKYHQN

-912 PMIDTGIQTLV
+912 PNIDSGIQALV

-950 QKDGSFKVSEKFAPT
+950 QEDGSFKVSEKFAPT
-965 DDKSKQRVEEILS
+965 DDKAKQSVEEILS
-978 KQTGQT
+978 KQTGQM

-1117 LDEKGNIKVDSTG
+1117 LDEKGNIKVDSKG

>member
-108 AENSLGKLDVML
+108 AENSLDKLDVML
-120 KFTDTLLGEEQ
+120 KFTDTLLLEEQ

-160 TEDDVYIVPTD
+160 TEDDVYIVPTND
-171 AFIHMDENLLLG
+171 LIHMDENMLLG

-195 KHWVVNRLTHSISD
+195 NQGVVNRLTHSISD

-227 EKQNRKTIK
+227 EKQNRQTIK
-236 ESEPSSKEFNSEDTK
+236 ESEASSKEFDSEDTK
-251 KDRHDLDGQQD
+251 KDRHGLDGQQD
-262 GIVEL
+262 EFHEL
-267 NLFTNETIIGRKVPT
+267 NLFTNDSIIGWKVPT
-282 NLSASTALGLPHQ
+282 NLGASSALTVPHQ
-295 YPNYSTN
+295 YLN
-302 KEIYHEVLRNDH
+302 
-314 KFFSR
+314 
-319 LPTLYETAKKFDILL
+319 
-334 ANRTWEI
+334 
-341 IVDSE
+341 
-346 DGKVD
+346 
-351 IYSIN
+351 YSIN
-356 VRKDQFGHLL
+356 DNLYHLLNKKNYQFFERLETLYDSAEKFEEYFANKDWYFVIEDGESFQIEQVHVRDDQFGHLV
-366 GLKYLENGSE
+366 GLRYTDNGSV
-376 SPQLDLYNDLINGAI
+376 SPQKALYQDLINKKLDFH
-391 NINRVLVKEKGETTK
+391 RTLVQESGGTVK
-406 KMSVM
+406 KISMM
-411 RDFMANINTDSLFF
+411 RDFLADLNQKYIFLNDLNEFKSDVKLSKGVFRHKKNLF
-425 KDISGFKKRTG
+425 
-436 VSKALYVPKKQI
+436 Q
-448 FEGFR
+448 GFR
-453 ELADKSLV
+453 LIENKELR
-461 WVTNM
+461 WITNM
-466 SIRNSK
+466 GFRNKKSK
-472 VKREIK
+472 ELLMLNHKQVI
-478 EFNQKNVLAMLTH
+478 AMLT
-491 KNGED
+491 KDQENPLRIIALNGE
-496 IRVIMFNSEI
+496 IT
-506 PNASEKLSKSMNYIE
+506 NASDKVLRAMDYIDRHE
-521 RSDWRL
+521 WQL
-527 RDQEQVISLMEDLL
+527 KDQQQVAIIMEDLL

-549 TVQDLIIQHQL
+549 TVQELILQHQI

-577 EFLKS
+577 EFLRS

-598 LVNWAKDKSILLA
+598 LVNWAKDKSIFLA

-617 AEITWP
+617 VEDTSS
-623 KERGEKKIMNP
+623 KERGEKIMMNP
-634 EVKSKLESS
+634 EVKSKLASS

-652 ARNDLTEEVIDR
+652 ARDDLTEEAIDR
-664 LANDSDV
+664 LANDWDV
-671 SVRALTATYGY
+671 SVRALTATNKY
-682 RLDKLVH
+682 RLDKLVY

-923 DNHELQQWKKNPD
+923 DNHELQQWKKKPD

-950 QKDGSFKVSEKFAPT
+950 QGDGSFKVSEKFAPT

-1070 IEPSTRV
+1070 IEPSIRV

-1084 EEKTYTEA
+1084 EEKIYTEA

-1102 EITLFRPIFSDVIPS
+1102 QITLFRPIFSDVIPT
-1117 LDEKGNIKVDSTG
+1117 LDEKGNIKVDSKG
-1130 SPILKLKEYAT
+1130 FPVLKLKEYAT

-1148 KEGKIKVVDQR
+1148 KEGKIKVVGQR
-1159 RTGFTTYKV
+1159 KTGFTTYKV

-1264 NNKKVEASVAE
+1264 NNKKVEAPVAE

-1337 MDPPINKAKEKANN
+1337 MDPPIDNSKEIANKL
-1351 QQQNMNQPLS
+1351 QQNVNNPLP
-1361 FMSNSARSI
+1361 FMAKAGRSI

>member
-1 MDKKL
+1 MDKKV

-29 SIDINPDSP
+29 SIDINTDSP

-72 ELFDLKYGDEN
+72 ELFVLKYGDEN
-83 KYDMNFYQFHMD
+83 KYDMNYYQFHTD
-95 FFNQTVDVEKLQL
+95 FFNQTVDIEKLQL
-108 AENSLGKLDVML
+108 AENSMDKLDVML
-120 KFTDTLLGEEQ
+120 KFTDTLLGEAQ

-148 INNKLLSVGYRS
+148 FNNKLLSVGYRS
-160 TEDDVYIVPTD
+160 TEDDVYIVPTND
-171 AFIHMDENLLLG
+171 LIHMDENLLLG

-236 ESEPSSKEFNSEDTK
+236 ESEPSSKEFDSEDTK
-251 KDRHDLDGQQD
+251 KDRHGLDGQQD
-262 GIVEL
+262 EFHEL
-267 NLFTNETIIGRKVPT
+267 NLFTNDSIIGWKVPT
-282 NLSASTALGLPHQ
+282 NLGASSALTVPHQ
-295 YPNYSTN
+295 YLN
-302 KEIYHEVLRNDH
+302 
-314 KFFSR
+314 
-319 LPTLYETAKKFDILL
+319 
-334 ANRTWEI
+334 
-341 IVDSE
+341 
-346 DGKVD
+346 
-351 IYSIN
+351 YSIN
-356 VRKDQFGHLL
+356 DNLYHLLNKKNYQFFERLETLYDSAEKFEEYFANKDWYFVIEDGESFQIEQVHVRDDQFGHLV
-366 GLKYLENGSE
+366 GLRYTDNGSF
-376 SPQLDLYNDLINGAI
+376 SPQKDLYQDLINKKLDFH
-391 NINRVLVKEKGETTK
+391 RTLVQESGGTVK
-406 KMSVM
+406 KISMM
-411 RDFMANINTDSLFF
+411 RDFLADLNQKYIFLNDLNEFKSDVKLSKGVFRHKKNLF
-425 KDISGFKKRTG
+425 
-436 VSKALYVPKKQI
+436 Q
-448 FEGFR
+448 GFR
-453 ELADKSLV
+453 LIENKELR
-461 WVTNM
+461 WITNM
-466 SIRNSK
+466 GFRNKKSK
-472 VKREIK
+472 ELLMLNHKQVI
-478 EFNQKNVLAMLTH
+478 AMLT
-491 KNGED
+491 KDQENPLRIIALNGE
-496 IRVIMFNSEI
+496 IT
-506 PNASEKLSKSMNYIE
+506 NASDKVLRAMDYIDRHE
-521 RSDWRL
+521 WQL
-527 RDQEQVISLMEDLL
+527 KDQQQVAIIMEDLL

-549 TVQDLIIQHQL
+549 TVQELILQHQL

-577 EFLKS
+577 EFLRS

-598 LVNWAKDKSILLA
+598 LVNWAKDKSIFLA

-617 AEITWP
+617 VEDTWSE
-623 KERGEKKIMNP
+623 ERGDKRMMNP
-634 EVKSKLESS
+634 EVKSKLASS

-652 ARNDLTEEVIDR
+652 ARNDLTEEAIDR
-664 LANDSDV
+664 LANDWDV
-671 SVRALTATYGY
+671 SVRALTATNKY

-701 HMYGLDVIEQNF
+701 HMYGLDVIEKNF

-759 NMPFILV
+759 NIPFILV

-795 DLKYSLTGTGTKEEK
+795 DLKRSLTGTGTKEEK
-810 LELIAK
+810 LDLIAK

-884 IQNPDLE
+884 IQNPNLE

-950 QKDGSFKVSEKFAPT
+950 QEDGSFKVSEKFAPT

-1070 IEPSTRV
+1070 IEPSIRV

-1102 EITLFRPIFSDVIPS
+1102 QITLFRPIFSDVIPT
-1117 LDEKGNIKVDSTG
+1117 LDEKGNIKVDSKG
-1130 SPILKLKEYAT
+1130 SPVLKLKEYAT

-1148 KEGKIKVVDQR
+1148 KEGKIKVVGQR
-1159 RTGFTTYKV
+1159 KTGFTTYKV

-1197 VAKKMIEG
+1197 IAKKMIEG

-1264 NNKKVEASVAE
+1264 NNKKVEAPVAE

-1337 MDPPINKAKEKANN
+1337 MDPPIDNSKEIANKL
-1351 QQQNMNQPLS
+1351 QQNVNNPLP
-1361 FMSNSARSI
+1361 FMAKAGRSI

>member
-45 AIYLHTGIPNAYDV
+45 AIYLHKGIPNAYDV

-83 KYDMNFYQFHMD
+83 KYDMNFYQFHTD
-95 FFNQTVDVEKLQL
+95 FFNQTVDIEKLQL
-108 AENSLGKLDVML
+108 TENSMDKLDVML

-148 INNKLLSVGYRS
+148 FNTKLLSVGYRS
-160 TEDDVYIVPTD
+160 TEDDVYTVPTN
-171 AFIHMDENLLLG
+171 ALIHMDENMLLG

-195 KHWVVNRLTHSISD
+195 KHWVVNRVTHSISD

-236 ESEPSSKEFNSEDTK
+236 ESEPISKEFDSAYTK
-251 KDRHDLDGQQD
+251 KDRHGLDGQQD
-262 GIVEL
+262 EFHEL
-267 NLFTNETIIGRKVPT
+267 NLFTNDSIIGWKVPT
-282 NLSASTALGLPHQ
+282 NLGASSALTVPHQ
-295 YPNYSTN
+295 YLN
-302 KEIYHEVLRNDH
+302 
-314 KFFSR
+314 
-319 LPTLYETAKKFDILL
+319 
-334 ANRTWEI
+334 
-341 IVDSE
+341 
-346 DGKVD
+346 
-351 IYSIN
+351 YSIN
-356 VRKDQFGHLL
+356 DNLYHLLNKKNYQFFERLETLYDSAEKFEEYFANKDWYFVIEDGESFQIEQVHVRDDQFGHLV
-366 GLKYLENGSE
+366 GLRYTDNGSV
-376 SPQLDLYNDLINGAI
+376 SPQKDLYQDLINKKLDFH
-391 NINRVLVKEKGETTK
+391 RTLVQESGGTVK
-406 KMSVM
+406 KISMM
-411 RDFMANINTDSLFF
+411 RDFLADLNQKYIFLNDLNEFKSDVKLSKGVFRHKKNLF
-425 KDISGFKKRTG
+425 
-436 VSKALYVPKKQI
+436 Q
-448 FEGFR
+448 GFR
-453 ELADKSLV
+453 LIENKELR
-461 WVTNM
+461 WITNM
-466 SIRNSK
+466 GFRNKKSK
-472 VKREIK
+472 ELLMLNHKQVI
-478 EFNQKNVLAMLTH
+478 AMLT
-491 KNGED
+491 KDQENPLRIIALNGE
-496 IRVIMFNSEI
+496 IT
-506 PNASEKLSKSMNYIE
+506 NASDKVLRAMDYIDMHE
-521 RSDWRL
+521 WQL
-527 RDQEQVISLMEDLL
+527 KDQQQVAIIMEDLL

-549 TVQDLIIQHQL
+549 TVQELILQHQL

-577 EFLKS
+577 EFLRS

-598 LVNWAKDKSILLA
+598 LVNWAKDKSIFLA

-617 AEITWP
+617 VEDTWSE
-623 KERGEKKIMNP
+623 ERGDKRMMNT
-634 EVKSKLESS
+634 EVKSKLASS

-652 ARNDLTEEVIDR
+652 ARNDLTEEAIDR
-664 LANDSDV
+664 LANDWDV
-671 SVRALTATYGY
+671 SVRALTATNKY

-701 HMYGLDVIEQNF
+701 HMYGLDVIEKNF

-759 NMPFILV
+759 NIPFILV

-795 DLKYSLTGTGTKEEK
+795 DLKRSLTGTGTKEEK
-810 LELIAK
+810 LDLIAK

-867 AKEKIIE
+867 AKEKIVE

-884 IQNPDLE
+884 IQNPNLE

-912 PMIDTGIQTLV
+912 SMIDTGIQTLV

-950 QKDGSFKVSEKFAPT
+950 QEDGSFKVSEKFAPT

-1059 YHEKLGLTADD
+1059 YHEKLGLTASD

-1102 EITLFRPIFSDVIPS
+1102 QITLFRPIFSDVIPT
-1117 LDEKGNIKVDSTG
+1117 LDEKGNIKVDSKG
-1130 SPILKLKEYAT
+1130 SPVLKLKEYAT

-1148 KEGKIKVVDQR
+1148 KEGKIKVVGQR
-1159 RTGFTTYKV
+1159 KTGFTTYKV

-1197 VAKKMIEG
+1197 IAKKMIEG

-1221 ANNLGNAHGAYYPTL
+1221 ANNLGNAHGAYYPIL

>member
-1 MDKKL
+1 MD
-6 FLEKL
+6 
-11 YQLRENIQKVI
+11 
-22 DYRKEKS
+22 
-29 SIDINPDSP
+29 
-38 DAGFTVN
+38 
-45 AIYLHTGIPNAYDV
+45 
-59 FYGSLNK
+59 
-66 QGFYLA
+66 
-72 ELFDLKYGDEN
+72 
-83 KYDMNFYQFHMD
+83 
-95 FFNQTVDVEKLQL
+95 
-108 AENSLGKLDVML
+108 KLDVML
-120 KFTDTLLGEEQ
+120 KFTDTLLGEDQ

-148 INNKLLSVGYRS
+148 FNTKLLSVGYRS
-160 TEDDVYIVPTD
+160 TEDDVYIVPTND
-171 AFIHMDENLLLG
+171 LIHMEENMLLG

-195 KHWVVNRLTHSISD
+195 NQRVVNRLTHSISD

-236 ESEPSSKEFNSEDTK
+236 VAEPSSKEFDSEDTK
-251 KDRHDLDGQQD
+251 KDRHGLDGQQD
-262 GIVEL
+262 EFHEL
-267 NLFTNETIIGRKVPT
+267 NLFTNDSIIGWKVPT
-282 NLSASTALGLPHQ
+282 NLGASSALTVPHQ
-295 YPNYSTN
+295 YLN
-302 KEIYHEVLRNDH
+302 
-314 KFFSR
+314 
-319 LPTLYETAKKFDILL
+319 
-334 ANRTWEI
+334 
-341 IVDSE
+341 
-346 DGKVD
+346 
-351 IYSIN
+351 YSIN
-356 VRKDQFGHLL
+356 DNLYHLLNKKNYQFFERLETLYDSAEKFEEYFANKDWYFVIEDGESFQIEQVHVRDDQFGHLV
-366 GLKYLENGSE
+366 GLRYTDNGSV
-376 SPQLDLYNDLINGAI
+376 SPQKDLYQDLINKKLDFH
-391 NINRVLVKEKGETTK
+391 RTLVQESGGTIK
-406 KMSVM
+406 KISMM
-411 RDFMANINTDSLFF
+411 RDFLADLNQKYIFLNDLNEFKSDVKLSKGVFRHKKNLF
-425 KDISGFKKRTG
+425 
-436 VSKALYVPKKQI
+436 Q
-448 FEGFR
+448 GFR
-453 ELADKSLV
+453 LIENKELR
-461 WVTNM
+461 WITNM
-466 SIRNSK
+466 GFRNKKSK
-472 VKREIK
+472 ELLMLNHKQVI
-478 EFNQKNVLAMLTH
+478 AMLT
-491 KNGED
+491 KDQENPLRIIALNGK
-496 IRVIMFNSEI
+496 IT
-506 PNASEKLSKSMNYIE
+506 NASDKVLRAMDYIDRHE
-521 RSDWRL
+521 WQL
-527 RDQEQVISLMEDLL
+527 KDQQQVAIIMEDLL
-541 KQKVNETQ
+541 KQKVNKTQ
-549 TVQDLIIQHQL
+549 TVQELILQHQI

-577 EFLKS
+577 EFLRS

-598 LVNWAKDKSILLA
+598 LVNWAKDKSIFLA

-617 AEITWP
+617 VEDTWS
-623 KERGEKKIMNP
+623 KKRGDKRMMNP
-634 EVKSKLESS
+634 EVKSKLASS

-652 ARNDLTEEVIDR
+652 ARNDLTEEAIDR
-664 LANDSDV
+664 LANDWDV
-671 SVRALTATYGY
+671 SVRALTATYKY

-689 DSEDRVVIEVLQ
+689 DSEDRVIMEVLQ

-713 KLTEEEKANA
+713 KLTEAEKEVA
-723 MKQTEVTND
+723 KQQMEVTPN
-732 LPAIEKLR
+732 LPSIEKLR
-740 VNANLVT
+740 VNANLVSDV
-747 KAGYH
+747 GYH

-759 NMPFILV
+759 DIPFVLV

-780 HENPMVSKLAKYHQN
+780 HENPMVSSFAKYHQN
-795 DLKYSLTGTGTKEEK
+795 DLQRSLTGTGTKEEK

-836 TTKVVYASG
+836 TSKA

-853 DVLSQDVDPSVAKL
+853 DVLSQDADPSVAKL

-884 IQNPDLE
+884 IQNLELE

-902 APAMEEVEVT
+902 APAMEAVEVT
-912 PMIDTGIQTLV
+912 PMIDSGIQALV

-950 QKDGSFKVSEKFAPT
+950 QEDGSFKVSEKFTPT
-965 DDKSKQRVEEILS
+965 DDKAKQHVEEILS
-978 KQTGQT
+978 KQTGQM

-1117 LDEKGNIKVDSTG
+1117 LDEKGNIKVDSKG

-1221 ANNLGNAHGAYYPTL
+1221 VNNLGNAHGAYYPTL

-1264 NNKKVEASVAE
+1264 NNNKVEASVAE

-1323 HKTAQKMIDTINKR
+1323 HKTAQKMIDTINER
-1337 MDPPINKAKEKANN
+1337 MDPPIDNSKEIANKL
-1351 QQQNMNQPLS
+1351 QQNVNNPLP
-1361 FMSNSARSI
+1361 FMAKAGRSI

>member
-1 MDKKL
+1 MDKKV

-22 DYRKEKS
+22 TYRKERS

-45 AIYLHTGIPNAYDV
+45 AIYLHKGIPNAYDV
-59 FYGSLNK
+59 FYGSINK

-72 ELFDLKYGDEN
+72 ELFDLKYGTEN
-83 KYDMNFYQFHMD
+83 KYDMNFYQFHTD

-108 AENSLGKLDVML
+108 AENSMDKLDVML

-160 TEDDVYIVPTD
+160 TEEDVYIVPTND
-171 AFIHMDENLLLG
+171 LIHMDENLLLG

-195 KHWVVNRLTHSISD
+195 NQGVVNRLTHSISD

-227 EKQNRKTIK
+227 EKQNR
-236 ESEPSSKEFNSEDTK
+236 
-251 KDRHDLDGQQD
+251 QQ
-262 GIVEL
+262 
-267 NLFTNETIIGRKVPT
+267 
-282 NLSASTALGLPHQ
+282 
-295 YPNYSTN
+295 N
-302 KEIYHEVLRNDH
+302 KE
-314 KFFSR
+314 K
-319 LPTLYETAKKFDILL
+319 T
-334 ANRTWEI
+334 
-341 IVDSE
+341 
-346 DGKVD
+346 
-351 IYSIN
+351 
-356 VRKDQFGHLL
+356 
-366 GLKYLENGSE
+366 
-376 SPQLDLYNDLINGAI
+376 
-391 NINRVLVKEKGETTK
+391 KEQG
-406 KMSVM
+406 V
-411 RDFMANINTDSLFF
+411 NTD
-425 KDISGFKKRTG
+425 
-436 VSKALYVPKKQI
+436 
-448 FEGFR
+448 
-453 ELADKSLV
+453 
-461 WVTNM
+461 
-466 SIRNSK
+466 
-472 VKREIK
+472 
-478 EFNQKNVLAMLTH
+478 
-491 KNGED
+491 
-496 IRVIMFNSEI
+496 
-506 PNASEKLSKSMNYIE
+506 
-521 RSDWRL
+521 
-527 RDQEQVISLMEDLL
+527 
-541 KQKVNETQ
+541 
-549 TVQDLIIQHQL
+549 
-560 ELNLTD
+560 
-566 IHGDDPSGLVT
+566 
-577 EFLKS
+577 
-582 ARESGIT
+582 
-589 KQEITHVNQ
+589 
-598 LVNWAKDKSILLA
+598 
-611 NQQQKN
+611 
-617 AEITWP
+617 
-623 KERGEKKIMNP
+623 MNP
-634 EVKSKLESS
+634 ELKSKLASS

-652 ARNDLTEEVIDR
+652 ARNDLTEEAIDR
-664 LANDSDV
+664 LANDWDV

-701 HMYGLDVIEQNF
+701 HMYGLDMIEQNF
-713 KLTEEEKANA
+713 KLTKEEKANA

-766 ALAGQGYK
+766 ALVGQGYK

-891 KEQNQEPYYSV
+891 KEQDQEPYYSV

-912 PMIDTGIQTLV
+912 PNIDSGIQALV

-950 QKDGSFKVSEKFAPT
+950 QEDGSFKVSEKFAPT
-965 DDKSKQRVEEILS
+965 DDKAKQRVEEILS
-978 KQTGQT
+978 KQTGQM
-984 QEIKEPEKDFN
+984 QEIKESEKDFN

-1117 LDEKGNIKVDSTG
+1117 LDEKGNIKVDSKG

-1197 VAKKMIEG
+1197 VAKKIIEG

-1245 TPTENIGT
+1245 TQTENIGT

-1351 QQQNMNQPLS
+1351 QQQNMTQPLS

>member
-108 AENSLGKLDVML
+108 AENSLDKLDVML
-120 KFTDTLLGEEQ
+120 KFTDTLLLEEQ

-160 TEDDVYIVPTD
+160 TEDDVYIVPTND
-171 AFIHMDENLLLG
+171 LIHMDENMLLG

-195 KHWVVNRLTHSISD
+195 NQGVVNRLTHSISD

-227 EKQNRKTIK
+227 EKQNRQTIK
-236 ESEPSSKEFNSEDTK
+236 ESEASSKEFDSEDTK
-251 KDRHDLDGQQD
+251 KDRHGLDGQQD
-262 GIVEL
+262 EFHEL
-267 NLFTNETIIGRKVPT
+267 NLFTNDSIIGWKVPT
-282 NLSASTALGLPHQ
+282 NLGASSALTVPHQ
-295 YPNYSTN
+295 YLN
-302 KEIYHEVLRNDH
+302 
-314 KFFSR
+314 
-319 LPTLYETAKKFDILL
+319 
-334 ANRTWEI
+334 
-341 IVDSE
+341 
-346 DGKVD
+346 
-351 IYSIN
+351 YSIN
-356 VRKDQFGHLL
+356 DNLYHLLNKKNYQFFERLETLYDSAEKFEEYFANKDWYFVIEDGESFQIEQVHVRDDQFGHLV
-366 GLKYLENGSE
+366 GLRYTDNGSV
-376 SPQLDLYNDLINGAI
+376 SPQKDLYQDLINKKLDFH
-391 NINRVLVKEKGETTK
+391 RTLVQESGGTVK
-406 KMSVM
+406 KISMM
-411 RDFMANINTDSLFF
+411 RDFLADLNQKYIFLNDLNEFKSDVKLSKGVFRHKKNLF
-425 KDISGFKKRTG
+425 
-436 VSKALYVPKKQI
+436 Q
-448 FEGFR
+448 GFR
-453 ELADKSLV
+453 LIENKELR
-461 WVTNM
+461 WITNM
-466 SIRNSK
+466 GFRNTKSK
-472 VKREIK
+472 ELLMLNHKQVI
-478 EFNQKNVLAMLTH
+478 AMLT
-491 KNGED
+491 KDQENPLRIIALNGE
-496 IRVIMFNSEI
+496 IT
-506 PNASEKLSKSMNYIE
+506 NASDKVLKAMDYIDRHE
-521 RSDWRL
+521 WRL
-527 RDQEQVISLMEDLL
+527 RDQQQVAIIMEDLL

-549 TVQDLIIQHQL
+549 TVQELILQHQI

-577 EFLKS
+577 EFLRS
-582 ARESGIT
+582 ARENGIR

-598 LVNWAKDKSILLA
+598 LVNWAKDKSILLS

-617 AEITWP
+617 AEETWP
-623 KERGEKKIMNP
+623 KERGEKRMMNP
-634 EVKSKLESS
+634 EVKSKLASS

-652 ARNDLTEEVIDR
+652 ARNDLTEEAIDR
-664 LANDSDV
+664 LANDWDV

-689 DSEDRVVIEVLQ
+689 DSEERVVIEVLQ

-780 HENPMVSKLAKYHQN
+780 HENPMVSSFAKYHQN
-795 DLKYSLTGTGTKEEK
+795 DLQRSLTGTGTKEEK

-836 TTKVVYASG
+836 TSKA

-853 DVLSQDVDPSVAKL
+853 DVLSQDADPSVAKL

-912 PMIDTGIQTLV
+912 PNIDSGIQALV

-950 QKDGSFKVSEKFAPT
+950 QEDGSFKVSEKFAPT
-965 DDKSKQRVEEILS
+965 DDKAKQRVEEILS
-978 KQTGQT
+978 KQTGQM
-984 QEIKEPEKDFN
+984 QEIKESEKDFN

-1117 LDEKGNIKVDSTG
+1117 LDEKGNIKVDSKG

-1221 ANNLGNAHGAYYPTL
+1221 VNNLGNAHGAYYPTL

-1351 QQQNMNQPLS
+1351 RQQNMNQPLS

>member
-108 AENSLGKLDVML
+108 AENSLDKIDVML
-120 KFTDTLLGEEQ
+120 KFTDTLLLEEQ

-160 TEDDVYIVPTD
+160 TEDDVYIVPTND
-171 AFIHMDENLLLG
+171 LIHMDENMLLG

-195 KHWVVNRLTHSISD
+195 NQGVVNRLTHSISD

-227 EKQNRKTIK
+227 EKQNRQTIK
-236 ESEPSSKEFNSEDTK
+236 ESEASSKEFDSEDTK
-251 KDRHDLDGQQD
+251 KDRHGLDGQQD
-262 GIVEL
+262 EFHEL
-267 NLFTNETIIGRKVPT
+267 NLFTNDSIIGWKVPT
-282 NLSASTALGLPHQ
+282 NLGASSALTVPHQ
-295 YPNYSTN
+295 YLN
-302 KEIYHEVLRNDH
+302 
-314 KFFSR
+314 
-319 LPTLYETAKKFDILL
+319 
-334 ANRTWEI
+334 
-341 IVDSE
+341 
-346 DGKVD
+346 
-351 IYSIN
+351 YSIN
-356 VRKDQFGHLL
+356 DNLYHLLNKKNYQFFERLETLYDSAEKFEEYFANKDWYFVIEDGESFQIEQVHVRDDQFGHLV
-366 GLKYLENGSE
+366 GLRYTDNGSV
-376 SPQLDLYNDLINGAI
+376 SPQKDLYQDLINKKLDFH
-391 NINRVLVKEKGETTK
+391 RTLVQESGGTIK
-406 KMSVM
+406 KISMM
-411 RDFMANINTDSLFF
+411 RDFLADLNQKYIFLNDLNEFKSDVKLSKGVFRHKKNLF
-425 KDISGFKKRTG
+425 
-436 VSKALYVPKKQI
+436 Q
-448 FEGFR
+448 GFR
-453 ELADKSLV
+453 LIENKELR
-461 WVTNM
+461 WITNM
-466 SIRNSK
+466 GFRNKKSK
-472 VKREIK
+472 ELLMLNHKQVI
-478 EFNQKNVLAMLTH
+478 AMLT
-491 KNGED
+491 KDQENPLRIIALNGK
-496 IRVIMFNSEI
+496 IT
-506 PNASEKLSKSMNYIE
+506 NASDKVLRAMDYIDRHE
-521 RSDWRL
+521 WQL
-527 RDQEQVISLMEDLL
+527 KDQQQVAIIMEDLL
-541 KQKVNETQ
+541 KQKVNKTQ
-549 TVQDLIIQHQL
+549 TVQELILQHQI

-577 EFLKS
+577 EFLRS

-598 LVNWAKDKSILLA
+598 LVNWAKDKSIFLA

-617 AEITWP
+617 VEDTWS
-623 KERGEKKIMNP
+623 KKRGDKRMMNP
-634 EVKSKLESS
+634 EVKSKLASS

-652 ARNDLTEEVIDR
+652 ARNDLTEEAIDR
-664 LANDSDV
+664 LANDWDV
-671 SVRALTATYGY
+671 SVRALTATYKY

-689 DSEDRVVIEVLQ
+689 DSDDRVIMEVLQ

-713 KLTEEEKANA
+713 KLTEAEKEVA
-723 MKQTEVTND
+723 KQQMEVTPN
-732 LPAIEKLR
+732 LPSIEKLR
-740 VNANLVT
+740 VNANLVSDV
-747 KAGYH
+747 GYH

-759 NMPFILV
+759 DIPFVLV

-780 HENPMVSKLAKYHQN
+780 HENPMVSSFAKYHQN
-795 DLKYSLTGTGTKEEK
+795 DLQRSLTGTGTKEEK

-836 TTKVVYASG
+836 TSKA

-853 DVLSQDVDPSVAKL
+853 DVLSQDADPSVAKL

-884 IQNPDLE
+884 IQNLELE

-902 APAMEEVEVT
+902 APAMEAVEVT
-912 PMIDTGIQTLV
+912 PMIDSGIQALV

-950 QKDGSFKVSEKFAPT
+950 QEDGSFKVSEKFTPT
-965 DDKSKQRVEEILS
+965 DDKAKQHVEEILS
-978 KQTGQT
+978 KQTGQM

-1117 LDEKGNIKVDSTG
+1117 LDEKGNIKVDSKG

-1221 ANNLGNAHGAYYPTL
+1221 VNNLGNAHGAYYPTL

-1337 MDPPINKAKEKANN
+1337 MDPPINKAKEKVNN

>member
-1 MDKKL
+1 MNKK
-6 FLEKL
+6 
-11 YQLRENIQKVI
+11 N
-22 DYRKEKS
+22 
-29 SIDINPDSP
+29 
-38 DAGFTVN
+38 
-45 AIYLHTGIPNAYDV
+45 
-59 FYGSLNK
+59 
-66 QGFYLA
+66 
-72 ELFDLKYGDEN
+72 
-83 KYDMNFYQFHMD
+83 YQF
-95 FFNQTVDVEKLQL
+95 FE
-108 AENSLGKLDVML
+108 
-120 KFTDTLLGEEQ
+120 
-131 PLDKELAID
+131 
-140 ALGILNSN
+140 
-148 INNKLLSVGYRS
+148 
-160 TEDDVYIVPTD
+160 
-171 AFIHMDENLLLG
+171 
-183 ITTSDRYIDKNM
+183 
-195 KHWVVNRLTHSISD
+195 RL
-209 ENASYLITQSGAI
+209 
-222 ETLWI
+222 ETLYDSA
-227 EKQNRKTIK
+227 EKFEEYFAN
-236 ESEPSSKEFNSEDTK
+236 
-251 KDRHDLDGQQD
+251 KDWYFV
-262 GIVEL
+262 I
-267 NLFTNETIIGRKVPT
+267 
-282 NLSASTALGLPHQ
+282 
-295 YPNYSTN
+295 
-302 KEIYHEVLRNDH
+302 
-314 KFFSR
+314 
-319 LPTLYETAKKFDILL
+319 
-334 ANRTWEI
+334 
-341 IVDSE
+341 E
-346 DGKVD
+346 DGESFQIEQVH
-351 IYSIN
+351 
-356 VRKDQFGHLL
+356 VRDDQFGHLV
-366 GLKYLENGSE
+366 GLRYTDNGSV
-376 SPQLDLYNDLINGAI
+376 SPQKDLYQDLINKKLDFH
-391 NINRVLVKEKGETTK
+391 RTLVQESGGTVK
-406 KMSVM
+406 KISMM
-411 RDFMANINTDSLFF
+411 RDFLADLNQKYIFLNDLNEFKSDVKLSKGVFRHKKNLF
-425 KDISGFKKRTG
+425 
-436 VSKALYVPKKQI
+436 Q
-448 FEGFR
+448 GFR
-453 ELADKSLV
+453 LIENKELR
-461 WVTNM
+461 WITNM
-466 SIRNSK
+466 GFRNKKSK
-472 VKREIK
+472 ELLMLNHKQVI
-478 EFNQKNVLAMLTH
+478 AMLT
-491 KNGED
+491 KDQENPLRIIALNGE
-496 IRVIMFNSEI
+496 IT
-506 PNASEKLSKSMNYIE
+506 NASDKVLRAMDYIDMHE
-521 RSDWRL
+521 WQL
-527 RDQEQVISLMEDLL
+527 KDQQQVAIIMEDLL

-549 TVQDLIIQHQL
+549 TVQELILQHQI

-577 EFLKS
+577 EFLRS

-598 LVNWAKDKSILLA
+598 LVNWAKDKSIFLA

-617 AEITWP
+617 VEDTWS
-623 KERGEKKIMNP
+623 KERGDKRMMNP
-634 EVKSKLESS
+634 EVKSKLASS

-652 ARNDLTEEVIDR
+652 ARNDLTEEAIDR
-664 LANDSDV
+664 LANDWDV
-671 SVRALTATYGY
+671 SVRALTATNKY

-723 MKQTEVTND
+723 MKQMEVTND

-759 NMPFILV
+759 NIPFILV

-795 DLKYSLTGTGTKEEK
+795 DLKRSLTGTGTKEEK
-810 LELIAK
+810 LDLIAK

-891 KEQNQEPYYSV
+891 REQNQEPYYSV
-902 APAMEEVEVT
+902 APAMEEIEVT

-923 DNHELQQWKKNPD
+923 DNHELQQWKKKPE

-950 QKDGSFKVSEKFAPT
+950 QEDGSFKVSEKFAPT
-965 DDKSKQRVEEILS
+965 DDKAKQRVEEILS

-984 QEIKEPEKDFN
+984 QEIKEAEKDFN

-1036 NVALIQKQWHGANA
+1036 NIALIQKQWHGANA

-1092 KLSVKAGEKA
+1092 KLSVKAGEKS
-1102 EITLFRPIFSDVIPS
+1102 EITLFRPIFSDVIPT
-1117 LDEKGNIKVDSTG
+1117 LDEKGNIKVDSKG
-1130 SPILKLKEYAT
+1130 SPVLKLKEYAT

-1148 KEGKIKVVDQR
+1148 KEGKIKVVGQR
-1159 RTGFTTYKV
+1159 KTGFTTYKV

-1197 VAKKMIEG
+1197 IAKKMIEG

-1337 MDPPINKAKEKANN
+1337 MDPPIDKAKEKANN
-1351 QQQNMNQPLS
+1351 QQQNMDQPLS

>member
-1 MDKKL
+1 
-6 FLEKL
+6 
-11 YQLRENIQKVI
+11 
-22 DYRKEKS
+22 
-29 SIDINPDSP
+29 
-38 DAGFTVN
+38 
-45 AIYLHTGIPNAYDV
+45 
-59 FYGSLNK
+59 
-66 QGFYLA
+66 
-72 ELFDLKYGDEN
+72 
-83 KYDMNFYQFHMD
+83 
-95 FFNQTVDVEKLQL
+95 
-108 AENSLGKLDVML
+108 
-120 KFTDTLLGEEQ
+120 
-131 PLDKELAID
+131 
-140 ALGILNSN
+140 
-148 INNKLLSVGYRS
+148 
-160 TEDDVYIVPTD
+160 
-171 AFIHMDENLLLG
+171 
-183 ITTSDRYIDKNM
+183 
-195 KHWVVNRLTHSISD
+195 
-209 ENASYLITQSGAI
+209 
-222 ETLWI
+222 
-227 EKQNRKTIK
+227 
-236 ESEPSSKEFNSEDTK
+236 
-251 KDRHDLDGQQD
+251 
-262 GIVEL
+262 
-267 NLFTNETIIGRKVPT
+267 
-282 NLSASTALGLPHQ
+282 
-295 YPNYSTN
+295 
-302 KEIYHEVLRNDH
+302 
-314 KFFSR
+314 
-319 LPTLYETAKKFDILL
+319 TLYDSAEKFEEYF
-334 ANRTWEI
+334 ANKDWYFVI
-341 IVDSE
+341 E
-346 DGKVD
+346 DGESFQIEQVH
-351 IYSIN
+351 
-356 VRKDQFGHLL
+356 VRDDQFGHLV
-366 GLKYLENGSE
+366 GLRYTDNGSV
-376 SPQLDLYNDLINGAI
+376 SPQKDLYQDLINKKLDFH
-391 NINRVLVKEKGETTK
+391 RTLVQESGGTVK
-406 KMSVM
+406 KISMM
-411 RDFMANINTDSLFF
+411 RDFLADLNQKYIFLNDLNEFKSDVKLSKGVFRHKKNLF
-425 KDISGFKKRTG
+425 
-436 VSKALYVPKKQI
+436 Q
-448 FEGFR
+448 GFR
-453 ELADKSLV
+453 LIENKELR
-461 WVTNM
+461 WITNM
-466 SIRNSK
+466 GFRNTKSK
-472 VKREIK
+472 ELLMLNHKQVI
-478 EFNQKNVLAMLTH
+478 AMLT
-491 KNGED
+491 KDQENPLRIIALNGE
-496 IRVIMFNSEI
+496 IT
-506 PNASEKLSKSMNYIE
+506 NASDKVLKAMDYIDRHE
-521 RSDWRL
+521 WRL
-527 RDQEQVISLMEDLL
+527 RDQQQVAIIMEDLL

-549 TVQDLIIQHQL
+549 TVQELILQHQI

-577 EFLKS
+577 EFLRS
-582 ARESGIT
+582 ARENGIR

-598 LVNWAKDKSILLA
+598 LVNWAKDKSILLS

-617 AEITWP
+617 AEETWP
-623 KERGEKKIMNP
+623 KERGEKRMMNP
-634 EVKSKLESS
+634 EVKSKLASS

-652 ARNDLTEEVIDR
+652 ARNDLTEEAIDR
-664 LANDSDV
+664 LANDWDV

-689 DSEDRVVIEVLQ
+689 DSEERVVIEVLQ

-780 HENPMVSKLAKYHQN
+780 HENPMVSSFAKYHQN
-795 DLKYSLTGTGTKEEK
+795 DLQRSLTGTGTKEEK

-836 TTKVVYASG
+836 TSKA

-853 DVLSQDVDPSVAKL
+853 DVLSQDADPSVAKL

-912 PMIDTGIQTLV
+912 PNIDSGIQALV

-950 QKDGSFKVSEKFAPT
+950 QEDGSFKVSEKFAPT
-965 DDKSKQRVEEILS
+965 DDKAKQRVEEILS
-978 KQTGQT
+978 KQTGQM
-984 QEIKEPEKDFN
+984 QEIKESEKDFN

-1117 LDEKGNIKVDSTG
+1117 LDEKGNIKVDSKG

-1221 ANNLGNAHGAYYPTL
+1221 VNNLGNAHGAYYPTL

-1351 QQQNMNQPLS
+1351 RQQNMNQPLS

>member
-108 AENSLGKLDVML
+108 AENSLDKLDVML
-120 KFTDTLLGEEQ
+120 KFTDTLLLEEQ

-160 TEDDVYIVPTD
+160 TEDDVYIVPTND
-171 AFIHMDENLLLG
+171 LIHMDENMLLG

-195 KHWVVNRLTHSISD
+195 NQGVVNRLTHSISD

-227 EKQNRKTIK
+227 EKQNRQTIK
-236 ESEPSSKEFNSEDTK
+236 ESEASSKEFDSEDTK
-251 KDRHDLDGQQD
+251 KDRHGLDGQQD
-262 GIVEL
+262 EFHEL
-267 NLFTNETIIGRKVPT
+267 NLFTNDSIIGWKVPT
-282 NLSASTALGLPHQ
+282 NLGASSALTVPHQ
-295 YPNYSTN
+295 YLN
-302 KEIYHEVLRNDH
+302 
-314 KFFSR
+314 
-319 LPTLYETAKKFDILL
+319 
-334 ANRTWEI
+334 
-341 IVDSE
+341 
-346 DGKVD
+346 
-351 IYSIN
+351 YSIN
-356 VRKDQFGHLL
+356 DNLYHLLNKKNYQFFERLETLYDSAEKFEEYFANKDWYFVIEDGESFQIEQVHVRDDQFGHLV
-366 GLKYLENGSE
+366 GLRYTDNGSV
-376 SPQLDLYNDLINGAI
+376 SPQKDLYQDLINKKLDFH
-391 NINRVLVKEKGETTK
+391 RTLVQESGGTVK
-406 KMSVM
+406 KISMM
-411 RDFMANINTDSLFF
+411 RDFLADLNQKYIFLNDLNEFKSDVKPSKGVFRHKKNLF
-425 KDISGFKKRTG
+425 
-436 VSKALYVPKKQI
+436 Q
-448 FEGFR
+448 GFR
-453 ELADKSLV
+453 LIENKELR
-461 WVTNM
+461 WITNM
-466 SIRNSK
+466 GFRNTKSK
-472 VKREIK
+472 ELLMLNHKQVI
-478 EFNQKNVLAMLTH
+478 AMLT
-491 KNGED
+491 KDQENPLRIIALNGE
-496 IRVIMFNSEI
+496 IT
-506 PNASEKLSKSMNYIE
+506 NASDKVLKAMDYIDRHE
-521 RSDWRL
+521 WRL
-527 RDQEQVISLMEDLL
+527 RDQQQVAIIMEDLL

-549 TVQDLIIQHQL
+549 TVQELILQHQI

-577 EFLKS
+577 EFLRS
-582 ARESGIT
+582 ARENGIR

-598 LVNWAKDKSILLA
+598 LVNWAKDKSILLS

-617 AEITWP
+617 AEETWP
-623 KERGEKKIMNP
+623 KERGEKRMMNP
-634 EVKSKLESS
+634 EVKSKLASS

-652 ARNDLTEEVIDR
+652 ARNDLTEEAIDR
-664 LANDSDV
+664 LANDWDV

-689 DSEDRVVIEVLQ
+689 DSEERVVIEVLQ

-780 HENPMVSKLAKYHQN
+780 HENPMVSSFAKYHQN
-795 DLKYSLTGTGTKEEK
+795 DLQRSLTGTGTKEEK

-836 TTKVVYASG
+836 TSKA

-853 DVLSQDVDPSVAKL
+853 DVLSQDADPSVAKL

-912 PMIDTGIQTLV
+912 PNIDSGIQALV

-950 QKDGSFKVSEKFAPT
+950 QEDGSFKVSEKFAPT
-965 DDKSKQRVEEILS
+965 DDKAKQRVEEILS
-978 KQTGQT
+978 KQTGQM
-984 QEIKEPEKDFN
+984 QEIKESEKDFN

-1117 LDEKGNIKVDSTG
+1117 LDEKGNIKVDSKG

-1221 ANNLGNAHGAYYPTL
+1221 VNNLGNAHGAYYPTL

-1351 QQQNMNQPLS
+1351 RQQNMNQPLS

>member
-1 MDKKL
+1 MDKKV

-22 DYRKEKS
+22 TYRKERS

-45 AIYLHTGIPNAYDV
+45 AIYLHKGIPNAYDV

-108 AENSLGKLDVML
+108 AENSMDKLDVML
-120 KFTDTLLGEEQ
+120 KFTDTLLGEDQ

-148 INNKLLSVGYRS
+148 FNTKLLSVGYRS
-160 TEDDVYIVPTD
+160 TEDDVYIVPTND
-171 AFIHMDENLLLG
+171 LIHMEENMLLG

-195 KHWVVNRLTHSISD
+195 NQRVVNRLTHSISD

-236 ESEPSSKEFNSEDTK
+236 VAEPSSKEFDSEDTK
-251 KDRHDLDGQQD
+251 KDRHGLDGQQD
-262 GIVEL
+262 EFHEL
-267 NLFTNETIIGRKVPT
+267 NLFTNDSIIGWKVPT
-282 NLSASTALGLPHQ
+282 NLGASSALTVPHQ
-295 YPNYSTN
+295 YLN
-302 KEIYHEVLRNDH
+302 
-314 KFFSR
+314 
-319 LPTLYETAKKFDILL
+319 
-334 ANRTWEI
+334 
-341 IVDSE
+341 
-346 DGKVD
+346 
-351 IYSIN
+351 YSIN
-356 VRKDQFGHLL
+356 DNLYHLLNKKNYQFFERLETLYDSAEKFEEYFANKDWYFVIEDGESFQIEQVHVRDDQFGHLV
-366 GLKYLENGSE
+366 GLRYTDNGSV
-376 SPQLDLYNDLINGAI
+376 SPQKDLYQDLINKKLDFH
-391 NINRVLVKEKGETTK
+391 RTLVQESGGTIK
-406 KMSVM
+406 KISMM
-411 RDFMANINTDSLFF
+411 RDFLADLNQKYIFLNDLNEFKSDVKLSKGVFRHKKNLF
-425 KDISGFKKRTG
+425 
-436 VSKALYVPKKQI
+436 Q
-448 FEGFR
+448 GFR
-453 ELADKSLV
+453 LIENKELR
-461 WVTNM
+461 WITNM
-466 SIRNSK
+466 GFRNKKSK
-472 VKREIK
+472 ELLMLNHKQVI
-478 EFNQKNVLAMLTH
+478 AMLT
-491 KNGED
+491 KDQENPLRIIALNGK
-496 IRVIMFNSEI
+496 IT
-506 PNASEKLSKSMNYIE
+506 NASDKVLRAMDYIDRHE
-521 RSDWRL
+521 WQL
-527 RDQEQVISLMEDLL
+527 KDQQQVAIIMEDLL
-541 KQKVNETQ
+541 KQKVNKTQ
-549 TVQDLIIQHQL
+549 TVQELILQHQI

-577 EFLKS
+577 EFLRS

-598 LVNWAKDKSILLA
+598 LVNWAKDKSIFLA

-617 AEITWP
+617 VEDTWS
-623 KERGEKKIMNP
+623 KKRGDKRMMNP
-634 EVKSKLESS
+634 EVKSKLASS

-652 ARNDLTEEVIDR
+652 ARNDLTEEAIDR
-664 LANDSDV
+664 LANDWDV
-671 SVRALTATYGY
+671 SVRALTATYKY

-689 DSEDRVVIEVLQ
+689 DSEDRVIMEVLQ

-713 KLTEEEKANA
+713 KLTEAEKEVA
-723 MKQTEVTND
+723 KQQMEVTPN
-732 LPAIEKLR
+732 LPSIEKLR
-740 VNANLVT
+740 VNANLVSDV
-747 KAGYH
+747 GYH

-759 NMPFILV
+759 DIPFVLV

-780 HENPMVSKLAKYHQN
+780 HENPMVSSFAKYHQN
-795 DLKYSLTGTGTKEEK
+795 DLQRSLTGTGTKEEK

-836 TTKVVYASG
+836 TSKA

-853 DVLSQDVDPSVAKL
+853 DVLSQDADPSVAKL

-884 IQNPDLE
+884 IQNLELE

-902 APAMEEVEVT
+902 APAMEAVEVT
-912 PMIDTGIQTLV
+912 PMIDSGIQALV

-950 QKDGSFKVSEKFAPT
+950 QEDGSFKVSEKFTPT
-965 DDKSKQRVEEILS
+965 DDKAKQHVEEILS
-978 KQTGQT
+978 KQTGQM

-1117 LDEKGNIKVDSTG
+1117 LDEKGNIKVDSKG

-1221 ANNLGNAHGAYYPTL
+1221 VNNLGNAHGAYYPTL

-1337 MDPPINKAKEKANN
+1337 MDPPINKAKEKVNN
-1351 QQQNMNQPLS
+1351 QQQNMNPPLS

>member
-1 MDKKL
+1 MDKKV

-22 DYRKEKS
+22 TYRKERS

-45 AIYLHTGIPNAYDV
+45 AIYLHKGIPNAYDV
-59 FYGSLNK
+59 FYGSINK

-72 ELFDLKYGDEN
+72 ELFDLKYGTEN
-83 KYDMNFYQFHMD
+83 KYDMNFYQFHTD

-108 AENSLGKLDVML
+108 AENSMDKLDVML

-160 TEDDVYIVPTD
+160 TEEDVYIVPTND
-171 AFIHMDENLLLG
+171 LIHMDENLLLG

-195 KHWVVNRLTHSISD
+195 NQGVVNRLTHSISD

-227 EKQNRKTIK
+227 EKQNR
-236 ESEPSSKEFNSEDTK
+236 
-251 KDRHDLDGQQD
+251 QQ
-262 GIVEL
+262 
-267 NLFTNETIIGRKVPT
+267 
-282 NLSASTALGLPHQ
+282 
-295 YPNYSTN
+295 N
-302 KEIYHEVLRNDH
+302 KE
-314 KFFSR
+314 K
-319 LPTLYETAKKFDILL
+319 T
-334 ANRTWEI
+334 
-341 IVDSE
+341 
-346 DGKVD
+346 
-351 IYSIN
+351 
-356 VRKDQFGHLL
+356 
-366 GLKYLENGSE
+366 
-376 SPQLDLYNDLINGAI
+376 
-391 NINRVLVKEKGETTK
+391 KEQG
-406 KMSVM
+406 V
-411 RDFMANINTDSLFF
+411 NTD
-425 KDISGFKKRTG
+425 
-436 VSKALYVPKKQI
+436 
-448 FEGFR
+448 
-453 ELADKSLV
+453 
-461 WVTNM
+461 
-466 SIRNSK
+466 
-472 VKREIK
+472 
-478 EFNQKNVLAMLTH
+478 
-491 KNGED
+491 
-496 IRVIMFNSEI
+496 
-506 PNASEKLSKSMNYIE
+506 
-521 RSDWRL
+521 
-527 RDQEQVISLMEDLL
+527 
-541 KQKVNETQ
+541 
-549 TVQDLIIQHQL
+549 
-560 ELNLTD
+560 
-566 IHGDDPSGLVT
+566 
-577 EFLKS
+577 
-582 ARESGIT
+582 
-589 KQEITHVNQ
+589 
-598 LVNWAKDKSILLA
+598 
-611 NQQQKN
+611 
-617 AEITWP
+617 
-623 KERGEKKIMNP
+623 MNP
-634 EVKSKLESS
+634 ELKSKLASS

-652 ARNDLTEEVIDR
+652 ARNDLTEETIDR
-664 LANDSDV
+664 LANDWDV

-701 HMYGLDVIEQNF
+701 HMYGLDMIEQNF
-713 KLTEEEKANA
+713 KLTKEEKANA

-795 DLKYSLTGTGTKEEK
+795 DLQRSLTGAGTKEEK

-836 TTKVVYASG
+836 ATKVAYASG

-853 DVLSQDVDPSVAKL
+853 DVLSQDADPSVAKL

-912 PMIDTGIQTLV
+912 PNIDSGIQALV

-950 QKDGSFKVSEKFAPT
+950 QEDGSFKVSEKFAPT
-965 DDKSKQRVEEILS
+965 DDKAKQRVEEILS
-978 KQTGQT
+978 KQTGQM

-1014 ADPQEMKDYLDFMSK
+1014 ADPQEMKDYLDFLSK

-1117 LDEKGNIKVDSTG
+1117 LDEKGNIKVDSKG

>member
-1 MDKKL
+1 MDKKV

-22 DYRKEKS
+22 TYRKERS

-45 AIYLHTGIPNAYDV
+45 AIYLHKGIPNAYDV

-108 AENSLGKLDVML
+108 AENSMDKLDVML
-120 KFTDTLLGEEQ
+120 KFTDTLLGEDQ

-148 INNKLLSVGYRS
+148 FNTKLLSVGYRS
-160 TEDDVYIVPTD
+160 TEDDVYIVPTND
-171 AFIHMDENLLLG
+171 LIHMEENMLLG

-195 KHWVVNRLTHSISD
+195 NQRVVNRLTHSISD

-236 ESEPSSKEFNSEDTK
+236 VAEPSSKEFDSEDTK
-251 KDRHDLDGQQD
+251 KDRHGLDGQQD
-262 GIVEL
+262 EFHEL
-267 NLFTNETIIGRKVPT
+267 NLFTNDSIIGWKVPT
-282 NLSASTALGLPHQ
+282 NLGASSALTVPHQ
-295 YPNYSTN
+295 YLN
-302 KEIYHEVLRNDH
+302 
-314 KFFSR
+314 
-319 LPTLYETAKKFDILL
+319 
-334 ANRTWEI
+334 
-341 IVDSE
+341 
-346 DGKVD
+346 
-351 IYSIN
+351 YSIN
-356 VRKDQFGHLL
+356 DNLYHLLNKKNYQFFERLETLYDSAEKFEEYFANKDWYFVIEDGESFQIEQVHVRDDQFGHLV
-366 GLKYLENGSE
+366 GLRYTDNGSV
-376 SPQLDLYNDLINGAI
+376 SPQKDLYQDLINKKLDFH
-391 NINRVLVKEKGETTK
+391 RTLVQESGGTIK
-406 KMSVM
+406 KISMM
-411 RDFMANINTDSLFF
+411 RDFLADLNQKYIFLNDLNEFKSDVKLSKGVFRHKKNLF
-425 KDISGFKKRTG
+425 
-436 VSKALYVPKKQI
+436 Q
-448 FEGFR
+448 GFR
-453 ELADKSLV
+453 LIENKELR
-461 WVTNM
+461 WITNM
-466 SIRNSK
+466 GFRNKKSK
-472 VKREIK
+472 ELLMLNHKQVI
-478 EFNQKNVLAMLTH
+478 AMLT
-491 KNGED
+491 KDQENPLRIIALNGK
-496 IRVIMFNSEI
+496 IT
-506 PNASEKLSKSMNYIE
+506 NASDKVLRAMDYIDRHE
-521 RSDWRL
+521 WQL
-527 RDQEQVISLMEDLL
+527 KDQQQVAIIMEDLL
-541 KQKVNETQ
+541 KQKVNKTQ
-549 TVQDLIIQHQL
+549 TVQELILQHQI

-577 EFLKS
+577 EFLRS

-598 LVNWAKDKSILLA
+598 LVNWAKDKSIFLA

-617 AEITWP
+617 VEDTWS
-623 KERGEKKIMNP
+623 KKRGDKRMMNP
-634 EVKSKLESS
+634 EVKSKLASS

-652 ARNDLTEEVIDR
+652 ARNDLTEEAIDR
-664 LANDSDV
+664 LANDWDV
-671 SVRALTATYGY
+671 SVRALTATYKY

-689 DSEDRVVIEVLQ
+689 DSEDRVIMEVLQ

-713 KLTEEEKANA
+713 KLTEAEKEVA
-723 MKQTEVTND
+723 KQQMEVTPN
-732 LPAIEKLR
+732 LPSIEKLR
-740 VNANLVT
+740 VNANLVSDV
-747 KAGYH
+747 GYH

-759 NMPFILV
+759 DIPFVLV

-780 HENPMVSKLAKYHQN
+780 HENPMVSSFAKYHQN
-795 DLKYSLTGTGTKEEK
+795 DLQRSLTGTGTKEEK

-836 TTKVVYASG
+836 TSKA

-853 DVLSQDVDPSVAKL
+853 DVLSQDADPSVAKL

-884 IQNPDLE
+884 IQNLELE

-912 PMIDTGIQTLV
+912 PNIDSGIQALV

-950 QKDGSFKVSEKFAPT
+950 QEDGSFKVSEKFAPT
-965 DDKSKQRVEEILS
+965 DDKAKQRVEEILS

-1070 IEPSTRV
+1070 IEPSIRV

-1102 EITLFRPIFSDVIPS
+1102 QITLFRPIFSDVIPT
-1117 LDEKGNIKVDSTG
+1117 LDEKGNIKVDSKG
-1130 SPILKLKEYAT
+1130 SPVLKLKEYAT

-1148 KEGKIKVVDQR
+1148 KEGKIKVVGQR
-1159 RTGFTTYKV
+1159 KTGFTTYKV

-1197 VAKKMIEG
+1197 ITKKMIEG

-1351 QQQNMNQPLS
+1351 QQQNMNPPLS

>member
-29 SIDINPDSP
+29 FVDINLDSP

-45 AIYLHTGIPNAYDV
+45 AIYLHKGIPNAYDV

-108 AENSLGKLDVML
+108 AENSMDKLDVML
-120 KFTDTLLGEEQ
+120 KFTDTLLGEDQ

-148 INNKLLSVGYRS
+148 FNTKLLSVGYRS
-160 TEDDVYIVPTD
+160 TEDDVYIVPTND
-171 AFIHMDENLLLG
+171 LIHMEENMLLG

-195 KHWVVNRLTHSISD
+195 NQRVVNRLTHSISD

-236 ESEPSSKEFNSEDTK
+236 VAEPSSKEFDSEDTK
-251 KDRHDLDGQQD
+251 KDRHGLDGQQD
-262 GIVEL
+262 EFHEL
-267 NLFTNETIIGRKVPT
+267 NLFTNDSIIGWKVPT
-282 NLSASTALGLPHQ
+282 NLGASSALTVPHQ
-295 YPNYSTN
+295 YLN
-302 KEIYHEVLRNDH
+302 
-314 KFFSR
+314 
-319 LPTLYETAKKFDILL
+319 
-334 ANRTWEI
+334 
-341 IVDSE
+341 
-346 DGKVD
+346 
-351 IYSIN
+351 YSIN
-356 VRKDQFGHLL
+356 DNLYHLLNKKNYQFFERLETLYDSAEKFEEYFANKDWYFVIEDGESFQIEQVHVRDDQFGHLV
-366 GLKYLENGSE
+366 GLRYTDNGSV
-376 SPQLDLYNDLINGAI
+376 SPQKDLYQDLINKKLDFH
-391 NINRVLVKEKGETTK
+391 RTLVQESGGTIK
-406 KMSVM
+406 KISMM
-411 RDFMANINTDSLFF
+411 RDFLADLNQKYIFLNDLNEFKSDVKLSKGVFRHKKNLF
-425 KDISGFKKRTG
+425 
-436 VSKALYVPKKQI
+436 Q
-448 FEGFR
+448 GFR
-453 ELADKSLV
+453 LIENKELR
-461 WVTNM
+461 WITNM
-466 SIRNSK
+466 GFRNKKSK
-472 VKREIK
+472 ELLMLNHKQVI
-478 EFNQKNVLAMLTH
+478 AMLT
-491 KNGED
+491 KDQENPLRIIALNGK
-496 IRVIMFNSEI
+496 IT
-506 PNASEKLSKSMNYIE
+506 NASDKVLRAMDYIDRHE
-521 RSDWRL
+521 WQL
-527 RDQEQVISLMEDLL
+527 KDQQQVAIIMEDLL
-541 KQKVNETQ
+541 KQKVNKTQ
-549 TVQDLIIQHQL
+549 TVQELILQHQI

-577 EFLKS
+577 EFLRS

-598 LVNWAKDKSILLA
+598 LVNWAKDKSIFLA

-617 AEITWP
+617 VEDTWS
-623 KERGEKKIMNP
+623 KKRGDKRMMNP
-634 EVKSKLESS
+634 EVKSKLASS

-652 ARNDLTEEVIDR
+652 ARNDLTEEAIDR
-664 LANDSDV
+664 LANDWDV
-671 SVRALTATYGY
+671 SVRALTATYKY

-689 DSEDRVVIEVLQ
+689 DSEDRVIMEVLQ

-713 KLTEEEKANA
+713 KLTEAEKEVA
-723 MKQTEVTND
+723 KQQMEVTPN
-732 LPAIEKLR
+732 LPSIEKLR
-740 VNANLVT
+740 VNANLVSDV
-747 KAGYH
+747 GYH

-759 NMPFILV
+759 DIPFVLV

-1070 IEPSTRV
+1070 IEPSIRV

-1102 EITLFRPIFSDVIPS
+1102 QITLFRPIFSDVIPT
-1117 LDEKGNIKVDSTG
+1117 LDEKGNIKVDSKG
-1130 SPILKLKEYAT
+1130 SPVLKLKEYAT

-1148 KEGKIKVVDQR
+1148 KEGKIKVVGQR
-1159 RTGFTTYKV
+1159 KTGFTTYKV

-1197 VAKKMIEG
+1197 IAKKMIEG

>member
-1 MDKKL
+1 MDKKV

-22 DYRKEKS
+22 TYRKERS

-45 AIYLHTGIPNAYDV
+45 AIYLHKGIPNAYDV

-108 AENSLGKLDVML
+108 AENSMDKLDVML
-120 KFTDTLLGEEQ
+120 KFTDTLLGEDQ

-148 INNKLLSVGYRS
+148 FNTKLLSVGYRS
-160 TEDDVYIVPTD
+160 TEDDVYIVPTND
-171 AFIHMDENLLLG
+171 LIHMEENMLLG

-195 KHWVVNRLTHSISD
+195 NQRVVNRLTHSISD

-236 ESEPSSKEFNSEDTK
+236 VAEPSSKEFDSEDTK
-251 KDRHDLDGQQD
+251 KDRHGLDGQQD
-262 GIVEL
+262 EFHEL
-267 NLFTNETIIGRKVPT
+267 NLFTNDSIIGWKVPT
-282 NLSASTALGLPHQ
+282 NLGASSALTVPHQ
-295 YPNYSTN
+295 YLN
-302 KEIYHEVLRNDH
+302 
-314 KFFSR
+314 
-319 LPTLYETAKKFDILL
+319 
-334 ANRTWEI
+334 
-341 IVDSE
+341 
-346 DGKVD
+346 
-351 IYSIN
+351 YSIN
-356 VRKDQFGHLL
+356 DNLYHLLNKKNYQFFERLETLYDSAEKFEEYFANKDWYFVIEDGESFQIEQVHVRDDQFGHLV
-366 GLKYLENGSE
+366 GLRYTDNGSV
-376 SPQLDLYNDLINGAI
+376 SPQKNLYQDLINKKLDFH
-391 NINRVLVKEKGETTK
+391 RTLVQESGGTIK
-406 KMSVM
+406 KISMM
-411 RDFMANINTDSLFF
+411 RDFLADLNQKYIFLNDLNEFKSDVKLSKGVFRHKKNLF
-425 KDISGFKKRTG
+425 
-436 VSKALYVPKKQI
+436 Q
-448 FEGFR
+448 GFR
-453 ELADKSLV
+453 LIENKELR
-461 WVTNM
+461 WITNM
-466 SIRNSK
+466 GFRNKKSK
-472 VKREIK
+472 ELLMLNHKQVI
-478 EFNQKNVLAMLTH
+478 AMLT
-491 KNGED
+491 KDQENPLRIIALNGK
-496 IRVIMFNSEI
+496 IT
-506 PNASEKLSKSMNYIE
+506 NASDKVLRAMDYIDRHE
-521 RSDWRL
+521 WQL
-527 RDQEQVISLMEDLL
+527 KDQQQVAIIMEDLL
-541 KQKVNETQ
+541 KQKVNKTQ
-549 TVQDLIIQHQL
+549 TVQELILQHQI

-577 EFLKS
+577 EFLRS

-598 LVNWAKDKSILLA
+598 LVNWAKDKSIFLA

-617 AEITWP
+617 VEDTWS
-623 KERGEKKIMNP
+623 KKRGDKRMMNP
-634 EVKSKLESS
+634 EVKSKLASS

-652 ARNDLTEEVIDR
+652 ARNDLTEEAIDR
-664 LANDSDV
+664 LANDWDV
-671 SVRALTATYGY
+671 SVRALTATYKY

-689 DSEDRVVIEVLQ
+689 DSEDRVIMEVLQ

-713 KLTEEEKANA
+713 KLTEAEKEVA
-723 MKQTEVTND
+723 KQQMEVTPN
-732 LPAIEKLR
+732 LPSIEKLR
-740 VNANLVT
+740 VNANLVSDV
-747 KAGYH
+747 GYH

-759 NMPFILV
+759 DIPFVLV

-780 HENPMVSKLAKYHQN
+780 HENPMVSSFAKYHQN
-795 DLKYSLTGTGTKEEK
+795 DLQRSLTGTGTKEEK

-836 TTKVVYASG
+836 TSKA

-853 DVLSQDVDPSVAKL
+853 DVLSQDADPSVAKL

-884 IQNPDLE
+884 IQNLELE

-902 APAMEEVEVT
+902 APAMEAVEVT
-912 PMIDTGIQTLV
+912 PMIDSGIQALV

-950 QKDGSFKVSEKFAPT
+950 QEDGSFKVSEKFTPT
-965 DDKSKQRVEEILS
+965 DDKAKQHVEEILS
-978 KQTGQT
+978 KQTGQM

-1117 LDEKGNIKVDSTG
+1117 LDEKGNIKVDSKG

-1221 ANNLGNAHGAYYPTL
+1221 VNNLGNAHGAYYPTL

-1264 NNKKVEASVAE
+1264 NNNKVEASVAE

-1337 MDPPINKAKEKANN
+1337 MDPPINKAKEKVNN
-1351 QQQNMNQPLS
+1351 QQQNMNPPLS

>member
-1 MDKKL
+1 MDKKV

-22 DYRKEKS
+22 TYRKERS

-45 AIYLHTGIPNAYDV
+45 AIYLHKGIPNAYDV
-59 FYGSLNK
+59 FYGSINK

-72 ELFDLKYGDEN
+72 ELFDLKYGTEN
-83 KYDMNFYQFHMD
+83 KYDMNFYQFHTD

-108 AENSLGKLDVML
+108 AENSMDKLDVML

-148 INNKLLSVGYRS
+148 FNTKLLSVSYRS

-171 AFIHMDENLLLG
+171 DFIHMDENMLLG

-209 ENASYLITQSGAI
+209 EDASYLITQSGAI

-251 KDRHDLDGQQD
+251 KDRHGLDGQQD

-267 NLFTNETIIGRKVPT
+267 NLFTNEIIIGRKVPT

-302 KEIYHEVLRNDH
+302 KENYHEVLRNDH

-319 LPTLYETAKKFDILL
+319 LPTLYETVKKFDILL

-341 IVDSE
+341 IVDSD

-366 GLKYLENGSE
+366 GLKYLENGSQ
-376 SPQLDLYNDLINGAI
+376 SPQLDLYNDLINGAL

-411 RDFMANINTDSLFF
+411 RDFMANINSNSSFF

-436 VSKALYVPKKQI
+436 VSKALYIPKKQI

-496 IRVIMFNSEI
+496 IHVIMFNSEI

-521 RSDWRL
+521 RSEWRL
-527 RDQEQVISLMEDLL
+527 RDQQQVISLMEELL
-541 KQKVNETQ
+541 KQKVNEKQ

-577 EFLKS
+577 EFLRS

-598 LVNWAKDKSILLA
+598 LVNWAKDKSIFLA

-617 AEITWP
+617 VEDTWS
-623 KERGEKKIMNP
+623 KKRGDKRMMNP
-634 EVKSKLESS
+634 EVKSKLASS

-652 ARNDLTEEVIDR
+652 ARNDLTEEAIDR
-664 LANDSDV
+664 LANDWDV
-671 SVRALTATYGY
+671 SVRALTATYKY

-689 DSEDRVVIEVLQ
+689 DSEDRVIMEVLQ

-713 KLTEEEKANA
+713 KLTEAEKEVA
-723 MKQTEVTND
+723 KQQMEVTPN
-732 LPAIEKLR
+732 LPSIEKLR
-740 VNANLVT
+740 VNANLVSDV
-747 KAGYH
+747 GYH

-759 NMPFILV
+759 DIPFVLV

-780 HENPMVSKLAKYHQN
+780 HENPMVSSFAKYHQN
-795 DLKYSLTGTGTKEEK
+795 DLQRSLTGTGTKEEK

-836 TTKVVYASG
+836 TSKA

-853 DVLSQDVDPSVAKL
+853 DVLSQDADPSVAKL

-912 PMIDTGIQTLV
+912 PNIDSGIQALV

-950 QKDGSFKVSEKFAPT
+950 QEDGSFKVSEKFAPT
-965 DDKSKQRVEEILS
+965 DDKAKQRVEEILS
-978 KQTGQT
+978 KQTGQM
-984 QEIKEPEKDFN
+984 QEIKESEKDFN

-1117 LDEKGNIKVDSTG
+1117 LDEKGNIKVDSKG

-1221 ANNLGNAHGAYYPTL
+1221 VNNLGNAHGAYYPTL

-1351 QQQNMNQPLS
+1351 RQQNMNQPLS

>member
-29 SIDINPDSP
+29 SIDINLDSP

-95 FFNQTVDVEKLQL
+95 FFNQMVDVEKLQL

-236 ESEPSSKEFNSEDTK
+236 ESEPSSKEFDSEDTK
-251 KDRHDLDGQQD
+251 KDRHGLDGQQD
-262 GIVEL
+262 EFHEL
-267 NLFTNETIIGRKVPT
+267 NLFTNDSIIGWKVPT
-282 NLSASTALGLPHQ
+282 NLGASSALTVPHQ
-295 YPNYSTN
+295 YLN
-302 KEIYHEVLRNDH
+302 
-314 KFFSR
+314 
-319 LPTLYETAKKFDILL
+319 
-334 ANRTWEI
+334 
-341 IVDSE
+341 
-346 DGKVD
+346 
-351 IYSIN
+351 YSIN
-356 VRKDQFGHLL
+356 DNLYHLLNKKNYQFFERLETLYDSAEKFEEYFANKDWYFVIEDGESFQIEQVHVRDDQFGHLV
-366 GLKYLENGSE
+366 GLRYTDNGSV
-376 SPQLDLYNDLINGAI
+376 SPQKDLYQDLINKKLDFH
-391 NINRVLVKEKGETTK
+391 RTLVQESGGTVK
-406 KMSVM
+406 KISMM
-411 RDFMANINTDSLFF
+411 RDFLADLNQKYIFLNDLNEFKSDVKLSKGVFRHKKNLF
-425 KDISGFKKRTG
+425 
-436 VSKALYVPKKQI
+436 Q
-448 FEGFR
+448 GFR
-453 ELADKSLV
+453 LIENKELR
-461 WVTNM
+461 WITNM
-466 SIRNSK
+466 GFRNKKSK
-472 VKREIK
+472 ELLMLNHKQVI
-478 EFNQKNVLAMLTH
+478 AMLT
-491 KNGED
+491 KDQENPLRIIALNGE
-496 IRVIMFNSEI
+496 IT
-506 PNASEKLSKSMNYIE
+506 NASDKVLRAMDYIDRHE
-521 RSDWRL
+521 WQL
-527 RDQEQVISLMEDLL
+527 KDQQQVAIIMEDLL
-541 KQKVNETQ
+541 KQKVNEKQ

-577 EFLKS
+577 EFLRS

-598 LVNWAKDKSILLA
+598 LVNWAKDKSIFLE

-617 AEITWP
+617 AEDTSS
-623 KERGEKKIMNP
+623 KERGEKIMMNP
-634 EVKSKLESS
+634 EVKSKLASS

-652 ARNDLTEEVIDR
+652 ARDDLTEEAIDR
-664 LANDSDV
+664 LANDWDV
-671 SVRALTATYGY
+671 SVRALTATNKY
-682 RLDKLVH
+682 RLDKLVY

-759 NMPFILV
+759 NIPFILV

-795 DLKYSLTGTGTKEEK
+795 DLQRSLTGAGTKEEK

-836 TTKVVYASG
+836 TSKAVYASG

-912 PMIDTGIQTLV
+912 PNIDSSIQALV

-950 QKDGSFKVSEKFAPT
+950 QEDGSFKVSEKFAPT
-965 DDKSKQRVEEILS
+965 DDKAKQRVEEILS
-978 KQTGQT
+978 KQTGQM

-1014 ADPQEMKDYLDFMSK
+1014 ADLQEMKDYLDFMSK

-1036 NVALIQKQWHGANA
+1036 NVALIQRQWHGANA

-1059 YHEKLGLTADD
+1059 YHEKLGLTAGD

-1102 EITLFRPIFSDVIPS
+1102 QITLFRPIFSDVIPT
-1117 LDEKGNIKVDSTG
+1117 LDEKGNIKVDSKG
-1130 SPILKLKEYAT
+1130 SPVLKLKEYAT

-1148 KEGKIKVVDQR
+1148 KEGKIKVVGQR
-1159 RTGFTTYKV
+1159 KTGFTTYKV

-1197 VAKKMIEG
+1197 IAKKMIEG

-1264 NNKKVEASVAE
+1264 NNKKVEATVAE

-1287 SFGMDTGDKAVHYIA
+1287 TFGMDTGDKAVHYIA

>member
-1 MDKKL
+1 MDKKV

-22 DYRKEKS
+22 TYRKERS

-45 AIYLHTGIPNAYDV
+45 AIYLHKGIPNAYDV

-108 AENSLGKLDVML
+108 AENSMDKLDVML
-120 KFTDTLLGEEQ
+120 KFTDTLLGEDQ

-148 INNKLLSVGYRS
+148 FNTKLLSVGYRS
-160 TEDDVYIVPTD
+160 TEDDVYIVPTND
-171 AFIHMDENLLLG
+171 LIHMEENMLLG

-195 KHWVVNRLTHSISD
+195 NQRVVNRLTHSISD

-236 ESEPSSKEFNSEDTK
+236 VAEPSSKEFDSEDTK
-251 KDRHDLDGQQD
+251 KDRHGLDGQQD
-262 GIVEL
+262 EFHEL
-267 NLFTNETIIGRKVPT
+267 NLFTNDSIIGWKVPT
-282 NLSASTALGLPHQ
+282 NLGASSALTVPHQ
-295 YPNYSTN
+295 YLN
-302 KEIYHEVLRNDH
+302 
-314 KFFSR
+314 
-319 LPTLYETAKKFDILL
+319 
-334 ANRTWEI
+334 
-341 IVDSE
+341 
-346 DGKVD
+346 
-351 IYSIN
+351 YSIN
-356 VRKDQFGHLL
+356 DNLYHLLNKKNYQFFERLETLYDSAEKFEEYFANKDWYFVIEDRESFQIEQVHVRDDQFGHLV
-366 GLKYLENGSE
+366 GLRYTDNGSV
-376 SPQLDLYNDLINGAI
+376 SPQKDLYQDLINKKLDFH
-391 NINRVLVKEKGETTK
+391 RTLVQESGGTIK
-406 KMSVM
+406 KISMM
-411 RDFMANINTDSLFF
+411 RDFLADLNQKYIFLNDLNEFKSDVKLSKGVFRHKKNLF
-425 KDISGFKKRTG
+425 
-436 VSKALYVPKKQI
+436 Q
-448 FEGFR
+448 GFR
-453 ELADKSLV
+453 LIENKELR
-461 WVTNM
+461 WITNM
-466 SIRNSK
+466 GFRNKKSK
-472 VKREIK
+472 ELLMLNHKQVI
-478 EFNQKNVLAMLTH
+478 AMLT
-491 KNGED
+491 KDQENPLRIIALNGK
-496 IRVIMFNSEI
+496 IT
-506 PNASEKLSKSMNYIE
+506 NASDKVLRAMDYIDRHE
-521 RSDWRL
+521 WQL
-527 RDQEQVISLMEDLL
+527 KDQQQVAIIMEDLL
-541 KQKVNETQ
+541 KQKVNKTQ
-549 TVQDLIIQHQL
+549 TVQELILQHQI

-577 EFLKS
+577 EFLRS

-598 LVNWAKDKSILLA
+598 LVNWAKDKSIFLA

-617 AEITWP
+617 VEDTWS
-623 KERGEKKIMNP
+623 KKRGDKRMMNP
-634 EVKSKLESS
+634 EVKSKLASS

-652 ARNDLTEEVIDR
+652 ARNDLTEEAIDR
-664 LANDSDV
+664 LANDWDV
-671 SVRALTATYGY
+671 SVRALTATYKY

-689 DSEDRVVIEVLQ
+689 DSEDRVIMEVLQ

-713 KLTEEEKANA
+713 KLTEAEKEVA
-723 MKQTEVTND
+723 KQQMEVTPN
-732 LPAIEKLR
+732 LPSIEKLR
-740 VNANLVT
+740 VNANLVSDV
-747 KAGYH
+747 GYH

-759 NMPFILV
+759 DIPFVLV

-780 HENPMVSKLAKYHQN
+780 HENPMVSSFAKYHQN
-795 DLKYSLTGTGTKEEK
+795 DLQRSLIGTGTKEEK

-836 TTKVVYASG
+836 TSKA

-853 DVLSQDVDPSVAKL
+853 DVLSQDADPSVAKL

-884 IQNPDLE
+884 IQNLELE

-902 APAMEEVEVT
+902 APAMEAVEVT
-912 PMIDTGIQTLV
+912 PMIDSGIQALV

-950 QKDGSFKVSEKFAPT
+950 QEDGSFKVSEKFTPT
-965 DDKSKQRVEEILS
+965 DDKAKQHVEEILS
-978 KQTGQT
+978 KQTGQM

-1117 LDEKGNIKVDSTG
+1117 LDEKGNIKVDSKG

-1221 ANNLGNAHGAYYPTL
+1221 VNNLGNAHGAYYPTL

-1337 MDPPINKAKEKANN
+1337 MDPPINKAKEKVNN

>member
-1 MDKKL
+1 MD
-6 FLEKL
+6 
-11 YQLRENIQKVI
+11 
-22 DYRKEKS
+22 
-29 SIDINPDSP
+29 
-38 DAGFTVN
+38 
-45 AIYLHTGIPNAYDV
+45 
-59 FYGSLNK
+59 
-66 QGFYLA
+66 
-72 ELFDLKYGDEN
+72 
-83 KYDMNFYQFHMD
+83 
-95 FFNQTVDVEKLQL
+95 
-108 AENSLGKLDVML
+108 KLDVML
-120 KFTDTLLGEEQ
+120 KFTDTLLGEDQ

-148 INNKLLSVGYRS
+148 FNTKLLSVGYRS
-160 TEDDVYIVPTD
+160 TEDDVYIVPTND
-171 AFIHMDENLLLG
+171 LIHMEENMLLG

-195 KHWVVNRLTHSISD
+195 NQRVVNRLTHSISD

-236 ESEPSSKEFNSEDTK
+236 VAEPSSKEFDSEDTK
-251 KDRHDLDGQQD
+251 KDRHGLDGQQD
-262 GIVEL
+262 EFHEL
-267 NLFTNETIIGRKVPT
+267 NLFTNDSIIGWKVPT
-282 NLSASTALGLPHQ
+282 NLGASSALTVPHQ
-295 YPNYSTN
+295 YLN
-302 KEIYHEVLRNDH
+302 
-314 KFFSR
+314 
-319 LPTLYETAKKFDILL
+319 
-334 ANRTWEI
+334 
-341 IVDSE
+341 
-346 DGKVD
+346 
-351 IYSIN
+351 YSIN
-356 VRKDQFGHLL
+356 DNLYHLLNKKNYQFFERLETLYDSAEKFEEYFANKDWYFVIEDGESFQIEQVHVRDDQFGHLV
-366 GLKYLENGSE
+366 GLRYTDNGSV
-376 SPQLDLYNDLINGAI
+376 SPQKDLYQDLINKKLDFH
-391 NINRVLVKEKGETTK
+391 RTLVQESGGTIK
-406 KMSVM
+406 KISMM
-411 RDFMANINTDSLFF
+411 RDFLADLNQKYIFLNDLNEFKSDVKLSKGVFRHKKNLF
-425 KDISGFKKRTG
+425 
-436 VSKALYVPKKQI
+436 Q
-448 FEGFR
+448 GFR
-453 ELADKSLV
+453 LIENKELR
-461 WVTNM
+461 WITNM
-466 SIRNSK
+466 GFRNKKSK
-472 VKREIK
+472 ELLMLNHKQVI
-478 EFNQKNVLAMLTH
+478 AMLT
-491 KNGED
+491 KDQENPLRIIALNGK
-496 IRVIMFNSEI
+496 IT
-506 PNASEKLSKSMNYIE
+506 NASDKVLRAMDYIDRHE
-521 RSDWRL
+521 WQL
-527 RDQEQVISLMEDLL
+527 KDQQQVAIIMEDLL
-541 KQKVNETQ
+541 KQKVNKTQ
-549 TVQDLIIQHQL
+549 TVQELILQHQI

-577 EFLKS
+577 EFLRS

-598 LVNWAKDKSILLA
+598 LVNWAKDKSIFLA

-617 AEITWP
+617 VEDTWS
-623 KERGEKKIMNP
+623 KKRGDKRMMNP
-634 EVKSKLESS
+634 EVKSKLASS

-652 ARNDLTEEVIDR
+652 ARNDLTEEAIDR
-664 LANDSDV
+664 LANDWDV
-671 SVRALTATYGY
+671 SVRALTATYKY

-689 DSEDRVVIEVLQ
+689 DSEDRVIMEVLQ

-713 KLTEEEKANA
+713 KLTEAEKEVA
-723 MKQTEVTND
+723 KQQMEVTPN
-732 LPAIEKLR
+732 LPSIEKLR
-740 VNANLVT
+740 VNANLVSDV
-747 KAGYH
+747 GYH

-759 NMPFILV
+759 DIPFVLV

-780 HENPMVSKLAKYHQN
+780 HENPMVSSFAKYHQN
-795 DLKYSLTGTGTKEEK
+795 DLQRSLTGTGTKEEK

-836 TTKVVYASG
+836 TSKA

-853 DVLSQDVDPSVAKL
+853 DVLSQDADPSVAKL

-884 IQNPDLE
+884 IQNLELE

-902 APAMEEVEVT
+902 APAMEAVEVT
-912 PMIDTGIQTLV
+912 PMIDSGIQALV

-950 QKDGSFKVSEKFAPT
+950 QEDGSFKVSEKFTPT
-965 DDKSKQRVEEILS
+965 DDKAKQHVEEILS
-978 KQTGQT
+978 KQTGQM

-1117 LDEKGNIKVDSTG
+1117 LDEKGNIKVDSKG

-1221 ANNLGNAHGAYYPTL
+1221 VNNLGNAHGAYYPTL

-1264 NNKKVEASVAE
+1264 NNNNKVEASVAE

-1323 HKTAQKMIDTINKR
+1323 HKTAQKMIDTINER
-1337 MDPPINKAKEKANN
+1337 MDPPIDNSKEIANKL
-1351 QQQNMNQPLS
+1351 QQNVNNPLP
-1361 FMSNSARSI
+1361 FMAKAGRSI

>member
-45 AIYLHTGIPNAYDV
+45 AIYLHKGIPNAYDV

-83 KYDMNFYQFHMD
+83 KYDMNFYQFHTD
-95 FFNQTVDVEKLQL
+95 FFNQTVDIEKLQL
-108 AENSLGKLDVML
+108 AENSMDKLDVML

-148 INNKLLSVGYRS
+148 FNTKLLSVGYRS
-160 TEDDVYIVPTD
+160 TEDDVYIVPTN
-171 AFIHMDENLLLG
+171 ALIHMDENMLLG

-195 KHWVVNRLTHSISD
+195 KHWVVNRVTHSISD

-236 ESEPSSKEFNSEDTK
+236 ESEPISKEFDSAYTK
-251 KDRHDLDGQQD
+251 KDRHGLDGQQD
-262 GIVEL
+262 EFHEL
-267 NLFTNETIIGRKVPT
+267 NLFTNDSIIGWKVPT
-282 NLSASTALGLPHQ
+282 NLGASSALTVPHQ
-295 YPNYSTN
+295 YLN
-302 KEIYHEVLRNDH
+302 
-314 KFFSR
+314 
-319 LPTLYETAKKFDILL
+319 
-334 ANRTWEI
+334 
-341 IVDSE
+341 
-346 DGKVD
+346 
-351 IYSIN
+351 YSIN
-356 VRKDQFGHLL
+356 DNLYHLLNKKNYQFFERLETLYDSAEKFEEYFANKDWYFVIEDGESFQIEQVHVRDDQFGHLV
-366 GLKYLENGSE
+366 GLRYTDNGSV
-376 SPQLDLYNDLINGAI
+376 SPQKDLYQDLINKKLDFH
-391 NINRVLVKEKGETTK
+391 RTLVQESGGTVK
-406 KMSVM
+406 KISMM
-411 RDFMANINTDSLFF
+411 RDFLADLNQKYIFLNDLNEFKSDVKLSKGVFRHKKNLF
-425 KDISGFKKRTG
+425 
-436 VSKALYVPKKQI
+436 Q
-448 FEGFR
+448 GFR
-453 ELADKSLV
+453 LIENKELR
-461 WVTNM
+461 WITNM
-466 SIRNSK
+466 GFRNKKSK
-472 VKREIK
+472 ELLMLNHKQVI
-478 EFNQKNVLAMLTH
+478 AMLT
-491 KNGED
+491 KDQENPLRIIALNGE
-496 IRVIMFNSEI
+496 IT
-506 PNASEKLSKSMNYIE
+506 NASDKVLRAMDYIDMHE
-521 RSDWRL
+521 WQL
-527 RDQEQVISLMEDLL
+527 KDQQQVAIIMEDLL

-549 TVQDLIIQHQL
+549 TVQELILQHQL

-577 EFLKS
+577 EFLRS

-598 LVNWAKDKSILLA
+598 LVNWAKDKSIFLA

-617 AEITWP
+617 VEDTWSE
-623 KERGEKKIMNP
+623 ERGDKRMMNP
-634 EVKSKLESS
+634 EVKSKLASS

-652 ARNDLTEEVIDR
+652 ARNDLTEEAIDR
-664 LANDSDV
+664 LANDWDV
-671 SVRALTATYGY
+671 SVRALTATNKY

-701 HMYGLDVIEQNF
+701 HMYGLDVIEKNF

-759 NMPFILV
+759 NIPFILV

-795 DLKYSLTGTGTKEEK
+795 DLKRSLTGTGTKEEK
-810 LELIAK
+810 LDLIAK

-867 AKEKIIE
+867 AKEKIVE

-884 IQNPDLE
+884 IQNPNLE

-912 PMIDTGIQTLV
+912 SMIDTGIQTLV

-950 QKDGSFKVSEKFAPT
+950 QEDGSFKVSEKFAPT

-1059 YHEKLGLTADD
+1059 YHEKLGLTASD

-1102 EITLFRPIFSDVIPS
+1102 QITLFRPIFSDVIPT
-1117 LDEKGNIKVDSTG
+1117 LDEKGNIKVDSKG
-1130 SPILKLKEYAT
+1130 SPVLKLKEYAT

-1148 KEGKIKVVDQR
+1148 KEGKIKVVGQR
-1159 RTGFTTYKV
+1159 KTGFTTYKV

-1197 VAKKMIEG
+1197 IAKKMIEG

-1245 TPTENIGT
+1245 TPTENMGT

>member
-1 MDKKL
+1 MDKKV
-6 FLEKL
+6 FLETL

-29 SIDINPDSP
+29 SIDIKTDSP

-83 KYDMNFYQFHMD
+83 KYDMNFYQFHTD
-95 FFNQTVDVEKLQL
+95 FFNQTVDIEKLQL
-108 AENSLGKLDVML
+108 AENSMDKLDVML

-160 TEDDVYIVPTD
+160 TEDDVYIVPTND
-171 AFIHMDENLLLG
+171 LIHMDENMLLG

-236 ESEPSSKEFNSEDTK
+236 ESEPSSKEFDSADTK
-251 KDRHDLDGQQD
+251 KDRHGLDGQQD
-262 GIVEL
+262 GFHKL

-282 NLSASTALGLPHQ
+282 NLGASSALNVPHQ
-295 YPNYSTN
+295 YLHYNTLATNYHLLN
-302 KEIYHEVLRNDH
+302 KSDNN
-314 KFFSR
+314 FFER
-319 LPTLYETAKKFDILL
+319 LTLLYDVTEKFDYFF
-334 ANRTWEI
+334 ANKDWYFVI
-341 IVDSE
+341 DDGDSFYLE
-346 DGKVD
+346 QVH
-351 IYSIN
+351 
-356 VRKDQFGHLL
+356 VRDDQFGHLV
-366 GLKYLENGSE
+366 GLRYSDNGSGE
-376 SPQLDLYNDLINGAI
+376 PQKALYHDLINKKLDFSRTLIQDSG
-391 NINRVLVKEKGETTK
+391 GTTQK
-406 KMSVM
+406 ISIM
-411 RDFMANINTDSLFF
+411 RDFIRNINSSTIFIKETNDF
-425 KDISGFKKRTG
+425 KERIKFHKGIYQQNGK
-436 VSKALYVPKKQI
+436 LL
-448 FEGFR
+448 EGFR
-453 ELADKSLV
+453 MIDNVGLA
-461 WVTNM
+461 WIT
-466 SIRNSK
+466 SISIKGKK
-472 VKREIK
+472 VKELSALPHA
-478 EFNQKNVLAMLTH
+478 EVVAMLT
-491 KNGED
+491 KTQGENLQL
-496 IRVIMFNSEI
+496 IMLNNDL
-506 PNASEKLSKSMNYIE
+506 PNAKEKMFGGVDFIMANE
-521 RSDWRL
+521 WRL
-527 RDQEQVISLMEDLL
+527 RDQQQLTSLMEDLL

-549 TVQDLIIQHQL
+549 TVQELILQHQI

-566 IHGDDPSGLVT
+566 IHGDNPSSLVT
-577 EFLKS
+577 EFLRS

-598 LVNWAKDKSILLA
+598 LVNWAKDKSRFLA
-611 NQQQKN
+611 KQQQKN
-617 AEITWP
+617 AEDTWL
-623 KERGEKKIMNP
+623 KERGEKRMMNS
-634 EVKSKLESS
+634 EVKSKLSSS

-652 ARNDLTEEVIDR
+652 ARDDLTEEAIDR
-664 LANDSDV
+664 LANDWDV
-671 SVRALTATYGY
+671 SVRALTATNKY

-759 NMPFILV
+759 NIPFILV
-766 ALAGQGYK
+766 TLAGQGYK

-795 DLKYSLTGTGTKEEK
+795 DLKRSLTGTGTKEEK
-810 LELIAK
+810 LDLIAK

-891 KEQNQEPYYSV
+891 REQNQEPYYSV
-902 APAMEEVEVT
+902 APAMEEIEVT

-923 DNHELQQWKKNPD
+923 DNHELQQWKKKPE

-950 QKDGSFKVSEKFAPT
+950 QEDGSYKVSEKFAPT
-965 DDKSKQRVEEILS
+965 DDKAKQRVEEILS

-984 QEIKEPEKDFN
+984 QEIKEAEKDFN

-1102 EITLFRPIFSDVIPS
+1102 EITLFRPIFSDVIPT
-1117 LDEKGNIKVDSTG
+1117 LDEKGNIKVDSKG
-1130 SPILKLKEYAT
+1130 SPVLKLKEYAT

-1148 KEGKIKVVDQR
+1148 KEGKIKVVGQR
-1159 RTGFTTYKV
+1159 KIGFTTYKV

-1197 VAKKMIEG
+1197 IAKKMIEG

-1212 IGVPIKIDT
+1212 ISVPIKIDT

-1236 EMILLNKNN
+1236 EMILLNRNN

-1264 NNKKVEASVAE
+1264 NNKRVEASIAE

-1337 MDPPINKAKEKANN
+1337 MDPPINKAKEKVNN